1 MLAKSVVRSMT
12 DSCVTDIRARHKRN
26 IRLTW
31 ILLILGLVVACSV
44 AWTLRGVGIT
54 MANETVCGMEEH
66 QHSAACYADG
76 GQLICTLPEHIHT
89 VACTGI
95 DTANN
100 GPPVVEITTPTED
113 PTEPATEPE
122 RETVQLPNYLAD
134 ASASYEKN
142 VIYVKTALGER
153 SKDAVHEYLKGF
165 GFPSTADGKYVPNSE
180 KNPYILQVGDTVE
193 LCIYT
198 DNSNPSRWS
207 VSEPKEKVFSTPT
220 ETHTVLPDG
229 THKFERTYH
238 ASGAG
243 KGTIRLGDQDFY
255 VSVPDPTQDKK
266 DFHYDHADI
275 EITDGGY
282 YEIKR
287 TVTDPNGNQV
297 TTRQIFDSYIT
308 GVNHCYIYRAD
319 GSLIT
324 TYDLTG
330 EPGDKTTDYESH
342 GTPGEAQYELT
353 SKYKCMNNEEK
364 WLKCSEVDHAQF
376 DVQLLLKPRKRIV
389 TVTKDGKQISQ
400 KETDI
405 SDSTGKSDVTILSAV
420 FTMNHRSVVDA
431 NNKCPN
437 HSGLDFNLMANVSQI
452 ITVESASVELTASK
466 QLTNGSIGTNQFQFE
481 LLNQNGKLID
491 RQYCDTTGQ
500 VTFESQ
506 YFLKP
511 GTYTYTI
518 KESIPSEAVQ
528 IDGKP
533 YFGGIFYDSHTETV
547 TVTVT
552 ADAQGKLSASMKY
565 SGGSAPVFRNTA
577 VTEQYMPISVQKVWS
592 DSSTVDHKADAIGF
606 QIWRTESGQ
615 PDTLVSIDGKS
626 KFYLNDAS
634 DWKWSYTKLP
644 VQDAGHTYSYRVE
657 EVDIPDGYI
666 AGYTSG
672 QNGGTLEY
680 TITNTPKDAITLSI
694 QKQWLAPD
702 GTPMQGT
709 PTAQSV
715 SALLQ
720 RKCKEVEIPV
730 TIQVVS
736 PAGALLVQYKQ
747 PAYVGS
753 SFTFTL
759 GVTEGTAENVSVVS
773 AEKCSAAYA
782 NKVFTVQNIQVGALV
797 RVRCDNVMDSKKL
810 LLHHTFE
817 GTQEGWTCT
826 GDAKPGSAY
835 NTYYAA
841 TGSGY
846 HALKIYNRTKVW
858 NDASFPL
865 DSAVI
870 KPGQTYSF
878 SAYLNRSADY
888 TDSNS
893 TTHNLGADHTAPLH
907 LTLYYKDSAGKSQYQ
922 DINTVDATSSG
933 TWIHLRNASLTIPAD
948 CTDMRLRVNA
958 NGEEGTG
965 EEGTGEERK
974 GKFSDLYLD
983 EVIIAPA
990 GMDISVEQKTG
1001 RVLLNNPEFYS
1012 FTVTGK
1018 TIPTDVQQ
1026 NADNWHLDVWNKQI
1040 EITAEEG
1047 WIKTL
1052 SGAELEQVP
1061 NKIYQYFVEEDPMT
1075 GFTPSYSDMYVSSNT
1090 AQTPMIIKNQSIAY
1104 TLPATGGVGLVPFL
1118 GGGSLLIL
1126 ASGLYSYKLI
1136 RRKRRSSA

>member
-1 MLAKSVVRSMT
+1 MLAKSVVRNMT

-100 GPPVVEITTPTED
+100 EPPVVEITTPTED

-153 SKDAVHEYLKGF
+153 SKDKVHEYLADLVLPGEN
-165 GFPSTADGKYVPNSE
+165 DGKYILNSE
-180 KNPYILQVGDTVE
+180 ESPYILQVGDSVE
-193 LCIYT
+193 LCYYT
-198 DNSNPSRWS
+198 DDSNPSRWS
-207 VSEPKEKVFSTPT
+207 GSKPLDPNKAVFSTPSEIHT
-220 ETHTVLPDG
+220 ELSDG
-229 THKFERTYH
+229 THKFERTYTV
-238 ASGAG
+238 SGAG
-243 KGTIRLGDQDFY
+243 KGDIHFDEQTFY
-255 VSVPDPTQDKK
+255 VSVPDPNQELK

-275 EITDGGY
+275 EITDGGF

-287 TVTDPNGNQV
+287 TVTDQNGNQV

-308 GVNHCYIYRAD
+308 GVNHCYIYDAA
-319 GSLIT
+319 GTVIK
-324 TYDLTG
+324 TY
-330 EPGDKTTDYESH
+330 ESTDYESN
-342 GTPGEAQYELT
+342 GKPGETQYELT
-353 SKYKCMNNEEK
+353 SKYKCMGNDKK
-364 WLKCSEVDHAQF
+364 WVKPSEVDHAQF
-376 DVQLLLKPRKRIV
+376 DVQLLLKPRRQIV
-389 TVTKDGKQISQ
+389 TVTKNGVQISQ
-400 KETDI
+400 TETDI
-405 SDSTGKSDVTILSAV
+405 SDSTGESDVTILSAV
-420 FTMNHRSVVDA
+420 FDMSHRSVVDA
-431 NNKCPN
+431 NNKCPD
-437 HSGLDFNLMANVSQI
+437 HSGLDFNLMANVNQI
-452 ITVESASVELTASK
+452 IKVEPASVEPTARK
-466 QLTNGSIGTNQFQFE
+466 QLTNGSIGTNQFLFE
-481 LLNQNGKLID
+481 LLDKDGKLID

-500 VTFESQ
+500 VTFDAQ
-506 YFLKP
+506 YFVMP

-518 KESIPSEAVQ
+518 RENIPGEAVQ

-552 ADAQGKLSASMKY
+552 ADAQGNLSASMAY
-565 SGGSAPVFRNTA
+565 PGGSAPVFSNTA
-577 VTEQYMPISVQKVWS
+577 VTERYMPISVQKVWR
-592 DSSTVDHKADAIGF
+592 DSSTVSHTADAIGF
-606 QIWRTESGQ
+606 QIWRIESGQ
-615 PDTLVSIDGKS
+615 PDALVSIDGKR

-634 DWKWSYTKLP
+634 GWKWSYTRLP
-644 VQDAGHTYSYRVE
+644 VQYAGRTYSYRVE

-720 RKCKEVEIPV
+720 RQCKEVEIPV

-736 PAGALLVQYKQ
+736 PAGALLEQYKQ
-747 PAYVGS
+747 LAYVGS

-759 GVTEGTAENVSVVS
+759 GVTEGTAENFSVVS
-773 AEKCSAAYA
+773 ADKCSAAYA
-782 NKVFTVQNIQVGALV
+782 NGVFTVQDIQVGALV
-797 RVRCDNVMDSKKL
+797 RVRFDNVMDPSKL

-817 GTQEGWTCT
+817 GTYEGWTST
-826 GDAKPGSAY
+826 GAKLGDGY
-835 NTYYAA
+835 TTNYAA

-846 HALKIYNRTKVW
+846 HALKIYNRTEKWMAV
-858 NDASFPL
+858 AFPL
-865 DSAVI
+865 DSNVI

-878 SAYLNRSADY
+878 SAYVNRAAVY
-888 TDSNS
+888 TESDNK
-893 TTHNLGADHTAPLH
+893 TTHPLGADHTAPLN
-907 LTLYYKDSAGKSQYQ
+907 LTLYYEDSAGEPNYLNI
-922 DINTVDATSSG
+922 DTVDAVSSG
-933 TWIHLRNASLTIPAD
+933 SWIHLRNASLTIPAD
-948 CTDMRLRVNA
+948 CKVMRLHVDA
-958 NGEEGTG
+958 NGEEGTD
-965 EEGTGEERK
+965 
-974 GKFSDLYLD
+974 KFSDLFLD

-1018 TIPTDVQQ
+1018 TTPQDVQQ
-1026 NADNWHLDVWNKQI
+1026 NADNWHLDAWNKPI
-1040 EITAEEG
+1040 KITAEAG

-1052 SGAELEQVP
+1052 SGTELEQVP

>member
-153 SKDAVHEYLKGF
+153 SKDMVHEWLDLGLP
-165 GFPSTADGKYVPNSE
+165 GENDGKYFKNSKE
-180 KNPYILQVGDTVE
+180 SPYILQVGDTVE

-198 DNSNPSRWS
+198 DSSNTDTFWS
-207 VSEPKEKVFSTPT
+207 LPPGAMTAVSESYPPQADGSRKGVKEYKPNQTGDMEVHFGNQVF
-220 ETHTVLPDG
+220 
-229 THKFERTYH
+229 Y
-238 ASGAG
+238 
-243 KGTIRLGDQDFY
+243 IN
-255 VSVPDPTQDKK
+255 VPDPNQKLE

-275 EITDGGY
+275 EITDGGF

-287 TVTDPNGNQV
+287 TVTDQNGNQV
-297 TTRQIFDSYIT
+297 TTRQIFDSYIS
-308 GVNHCYIYRAD
+308 GVNHCYIYNAT
-319 GSLIT
+319 GSVIM
-324 TYDLTG
+324 TY
-330 EPGDKTTDYESH
+330 KSTDYEAH
-342 GTPGEAQYELT
+342 GTPGETQYELT
-353 SKYKCMNNEEK
+353 SKFRCMLASDK
-364 WLKCSEVDHAQF
+364 WVKRSEVDHAQF
-376 DVQLLLKPRKRIV
+376 DVQLLLKPRKQIE
-389 TVTKDGKQISQ
+389 TVTKNGVQISQ
-400 KETDI
+400 TETDI
-405 SDSTGKSDVTILSAV
+405 SDSTGEHDVTILSAV
-420 FTMNHRSVVDA
+420 FDMSHRSVVDA
-431 NNKCPN
+431 NNKCPD
-437 HSGLDFNLMANVSQI
+437 HSGLDFNLMANVNQI
-452 ITVESASVELTASK
+452 ITVEPASVKPTARK

-481 LLNQNGKLID
+481 LLDKDGKLID
-491 RQYCDTTGQ
+491 RQYCDTNGQ

-506 YFLKP
+506 YFLMP

-518 KESIPSEAVQ
+518 RESIPGEAVQ

-533 YFGGIFYDSHTETV
+533 YSRGIFYDSHTETV

-552 ADAQGKLSASMKY
+552 ADAQGNLSASMAY

-577 VTEQYMPISVQKVWS
+577 VTERYMPISVQKVWS
-592 DSSTVDHKADAIGF
+592 DSSTVNHKADAIGF
-606 QIWRTESGQ
+606 RIWRTESGQ
-615 PDTLVSIDGKS
+615 PDALVSIDGKS

-759 GVTEGTAENVSVVS
+759 GVREGTAENVSVDS
-773 AEKCSAAYA
+773 TENCSAAYA

-826 GDAKPGSAY
+826 GDAKLGSAY
-835 NTYYAA
+835 NTYYVA

-907 LTLYYKDSAGKSQYQ
+907 LTLYYKDSAGKSQYL

-990 GMDISVEQKTG
+990 GMDISVEQNTG

-1012 FTVTGK
+1012 FTMGVK

-1026 NADNWHLDVWNKQI
+1026 NADNWHLDVWNKRI
-1040 EITAEEG
+1040 EITAAEG

-1052 SGAELEQVP
+1052 SGTELEQVP
-1061 NKIYQYFVEEDPMT
+1061 NRIYQYFVEEDPMT

>member
-1 MLAKSVVRSMT
+1 MT

-100 GPPVVEITTPTED
+100 GPPVVEITTPTEA

-153 SKDAVHEYLKGF
+153 SKDAVHENLN
-165 GFPSTADGKYVPNSE
+165 DGKYIPNSE

-193 LCIYT
+193 LCIYVDSSNT
-198 DNSNPSRWS
+198 DGFWSSSSPDGVLVAGTATTTTLADGTKKIEKTYSTAKAGTSVIYFGNQPSFYIN
-207 VSEPKEKVFSTPT
+207 VPAPKEN
-220 ETHTVLPDG
+220 L
-229 THKFERTYH
+229 
-238 ASGAG
+238 
-243 KGTIRLGDQDFY
+243 
-255 VSVPDPTQDKK
+255 K

-275 EITDGGY
+275 EITDGGF

-287 TVTDPNGNQV
+287 TVTDQNGNQV

-308 GVNHCYIYRAD
+308 GVNHCYIYDAA
-319 GSLIT
+319 GSVIM
-324 TYDLTG
+324 TY
-330 EPGDKTTDYESH
+330 ESTDYESN
-342 GTPGEAQYELT
+342 GKPGETQYELT
-353 SKYKCMNNEEK
+353 SKYRCMEKEEK
-364 WLKCSEVDHAQF
+364 WVKPSEVDHAQF
-376 DVQLLLKPRKRIV
+376 DVQLLLKPRQQIV
-389 TVTKDGKQISQ
+389 TVTKNGVQVSQ
-400 KETDI
+400 TETDI
-405 SDSTGKSDVTILSAV
+405 SDSTGESDVTILSAV
-420 FTMNHRSVVDA
+420 FDMSHRSVVDA
-431 NNKCPN
+431 NNKCPD
-437 HSGLDFNLMANVSQI
+437 HSGLDFNLMANVNQI
-452 ITVESASVELTASK
+452 IKVEPASVEPTAHK

-481 LLNQNGKLID
+481 LLDKDGKLID

-500 VTFESQ
+500 VTFEAQ
-506 YFLKP
+506 YFLMP

-518 KESIPSEAVQ
+518 RENIPSGAVQ

-533 YFGGIFYDSHTETV
+533 YSRGIFYDSHTETV

-552 ADAQGKLSASMKY
+552 ADAQGNLSASMAY

-577 VTEQYMPISVQKVWS
+577 VTERYMPIGVQKVWS
-592 DSSTVDHKADAIGF
+592 DSSTVDHTADAIGF
-606 QIWRTESGQ
+606 RIWRTESGQ
-615 PDTLVSIDGKS
+615 PDALVSIDGKS

-634 DWKWSYTKLP
+634 GWKWSYTELP
-644 VQDAGHTYSYRVE
+644 VQYAGRTYSYRVE

-702 GTPMQGT
+702 GTPMQGA

-720 RKCKEVEIPV
+720 RQCKEVEIPV

-736 PAGALLVQYKQ
+736 PAGALLEQYKQ

-773 AEKCSAAYA
+773 ADKCSAAYA
-782 NKVFTVQNIQVGALV
+782 NGVFTVQDIQVGALV
-797 RVRCDNVMDSKKL
+797 RVRCDNVMDPSKL

-817 GTQEGWTCT
+817 GTYEGWTST
-826 GDAKPGSAY
+826 GDAKLGGG
-835 NTYYAA
+835 YATNYVA
-841 TGSGY
+841 TGPDY
-846 HALKIYNRTKVW
+846 HALKIYNRTMNWMCAAVT
-858 NDASFPL
+858 L
-865 DSAVI
+865 DPSVI

-878 SAYLNRSADY
+878 SAYLNRAAVY
-888 TDSNS
+888 TESDNS
-893 TTHNLGADHTAPLH
+893 TTHNLGADHTAPLN
-907 LTLYYKDSAGKSQYQ
+907 LTLYYEDSAGGSKYLGI
-922 DINTVDATSSG
+922 DTVGAAPSG
-933 TWIHLRNASLTIPAD
+933 SWIHLRSASLTIPAD
-948 CTDMRLRVNA
+948 CTVMKLQVDA
-958 NGEEGTG
+958 NREEDTD
-965 EEGTGEERK
+965 
-974 GKFSDLYLD
+974 KFSDLYLD

-990 GMDISVEQKTG
+990 GMDISVEQNTG

-1018 TIPTDVQQ
+1018 TIPADVQQ
-1026 NADNWHLDVWNKQI
+1026 NVDNWHLDAWNKRI
-1040 EITAEEG
+1040 EITAAEG

-1052 SGAELEQVP
+1052 SGTELDQVP
-1061 NKIYQYFVEEDPMT
+1061 NRIYQYFVQEDPMT

>member
-153 SKDAVHEYLKGF
+153 SKDTVHEYLDGL
-165 GFPSTADGKYVPNSE
+165 GLQGTNDGKYIPNSE
-180 KNPYILQVGDTVE
+180 KSPYILQVGDTVE
-193 LCIYT
+193 LCYYT
-198 DNSNPSRWS
+198 DDSDPHRWS
-207 VSEPKEKVFSTPT
+207 KSKPEGAVFSTPT
-220 ETHTVLPDG
+220 QTGTKLSDG
-229 THKFERTYH
+229 TYKFEITYH
-238 ASGAG
+238 AKGAG
-243 KGTIRLGDQDFY
+243 TGEIHLGSQTFY
-255 VSVPDPTQDKK
+255 VSVPNPDQKLD

-275 EITDGGY
+275 EITDGGF

-287 TVTDPNGNQV
+287 TVTDQNGNQV

-308 GVNHCYIYRAD
+308 GVNHCYIYDAA
-319 GSLIT
+319 GKVIK
-324 TYDLTG
+324 TY
-330 EPGDKTTDYESH
+330 KSTDYEAH
-342 GTPGEAQYELT
+342 GTPGETQYELT
-353 SKYKCMNNEEK
+353 SKFRCMLASDK
-364 WLKCSEVDHAQF
+364 WVKRSEVDHAQF
-376 DVQLLLKPRKRIV
+376 DVQLLLKPRKQIV
-389 TVTKDGKQISQ
+389 TVTKNGVQISQ
-400 KETDI
+400 TETDI
-405 SDSTGKSDVTILSAV
+405 SDSTGESDVTILSAV
-420 FTMNHRSVVDA
+420 FDMSHRSVVDA
-431 NNKCPN
+431 HNKCPD
-437 HSGLDFNLMANVSQI
+437 HSGLDFNLMANVNQI
-452 ITVESASVELTASK
+452 IKVEPASVEPTARK
-466 QLTNGSIGTNQFQFE
+466 QLTNGSIGTNQFMFE
-481 LLNQNGKLID
+481 LLDKDGKLID

-500 VTFESQ
+500 VTFDAQ
-506 YFLKP
+506 YFVMP

-518 KESIPSEAVQ
+518 RENIPGEAVQ

-552 ADAQGKLSASMKY
+552 ADAQGNLSASMAY
-565 SGGSAPVFRNTA
+565 PGGSAPVFRNTA
-577 VTEQYMPISVQKVWS
+577 VTEWYMPISVQKVWR
-592 DSSTVDHKADAIGF
+592 DSSTVSHTADAIGF
-606 QIWRTESGQ
+606 QIWRIESGQ
-615 PDTLVSIDGKS
+615 PDALVSIDGKR

-634 DWKWSYTKLP
+634 GWKWSYTRLP
-644 VQDAGHTYSYRVE
+644 VQYAGRTYSYRVE

-702 GTPMQGT
+702 GTPMQGA

-720 RKCKEVEIPV
+720 RQCKEVEIPV

-736 PAGALLVQYKQ
+736 PAGALLEQYKQ

-759 GVTEGTAENVSVVS
+759 GVTEGTAENFSVVS
-773 AEKCSAAYA
+773 ADKCSAAYA
-782 NKVFTVQNIQVGALV
+782 NGVFTVQDIQVGALV
-797 RVRCDNVMDSKKL
+797 RVRFDNVMDPTKL

-817 GTQEGWTCT
+817 GTDEGWTST
-826 GDAKPGSAY
+826 GYAKLGGGYAT
-835 NTYYAA
+835 NYAA
-841 TGSGY
+841 IGSDC
-846 HALKIYNRTKVW
+846 HALKIYNRTEKWMAV
-858 NDASFPL
+858 AFPL
-865 DSAVI
+865 DSNVI

-878 SAYLNRSADY
+878 SAYVNRAAVY
-888 TDSNS
+888 TESDNK
-893 TTHNLGADHTAPLH
+893 TTHPLGADHTAPLN
-907 LTLYYKDSAGKSQYQ
+907 LALYYEDSTGGPHYLNIA
-922 DINTVDATSSG
+922 TVGAVSSG
-933 TWIHLRNASLTIPAD
+933 SWIHLRNASLTIPAD
-948 CTDMRLRVNA
+948 CKVMRLHVDA
-958 NGEEGTG
+958 NGEEGTDN
-965 EEGTGEERK
+965 
-974 GKFSDLYLD
+974 KFSDLFLD

-990 GMDISVEQKTG
+990 GMDISVEQNTG
-1001 RVLLNNPEFYS
+1001 RVLLNNPEFYR
-1012 FTVTGK
+1012 FTVKEK
-1018 TIPTDVQQ
+1018 TIPADVQQ
-1026 NADNWHLDVWNKQI
+1026 NADNWHLDAWKKQI
-1040 EITAEEG
+1040 EITAAEG

-1052 SGAELEQVP
+1052 SGTELEQVP
-1061 NKIYQYFVEEDPMT
+1061 NRIYQYFVEEDPMT

>member
-153 SKDAVHEYLKGF
+153 SKDTVHEYLDGL
-165 GFPSTADGKYVPNSE
+165 GLQGTNDGKYIPNSE
-180 KNPYILQVGDTVE
+180 KSPYILQVGDTVE
-193 LCIYT
+193 LCYYT
-198 DNSNPSRWS
+198 DDSDPHRWS
-207 VSEPKEKVFSTPT
+207 KSKPEGAVFSTPT
-220 ETHTVLPDG
+220 QTGTKLSDG
-229 THKFERTYH
+229 TYKFEITYH
-238 ASGAG
+238 AKGAG
-243 KGTIRLGDQDFY
+243 TGEIHLGSQTFY
-255 VSVPDPTQDKK
+255 VSVPNPDQKLD

-275 EITDGGY
+275 EITDGGF

-287 TVTDPNGNQV
+287 TVTDQNGNQV

-308 GVNHCYIYRAD
+308 GVNHCYIYNAA
-319 GSLIT
+319 GKVIK
-324 TYDLTG
+324 TY
-330 EPGDKTTDYESH
+330 KSTDYEAH
-342 GTPGEAQYELT
+342 GTPGETQYELT
-353 SKYKCMNNEEK
+353 SKFRCMLASDK
-364 WLKCSEVDHAQF
+364 WVKRSEVDHAQF
-376 DVQLLLKPRKRIV
+376 DVQLLLKPRKQIV
-389 TVTKDGKQISQ
+389 TVTKNGVQISQ
-400 KETDI
+400 TETDI
-405 SDSTGKSDVTILSAV
+405 SDSTGESDVTILSAV
-420 FTMNHRSVVDA
+420 FDMSHRSVVDA
-431 NNKCPN
+431 HNKCPD
-437 HSGLDFNLMANVSQI
+437 HSGLDFNLMANVNQI
-452 ITVESASVELTASK
+452 IKVEPASVEPTARK
-466 QLTNGSIGTNQFQFE
+466 QLTNGSIGTNQFMFE
-481 LLNQNGKLID
+481 LLDKDGKLID

-500 VTFESQ
+500 VTFDAQ
-506 YFLKP
+506 YFVMP

-518 KESIPSEAVQ
+518 RENIPGEAVQ

-552 ADAQGKLSASMKY
+552 ADAQGNLSASMAY
-565 SGGSAPVFRNTA
+565 PGGSAPVFRNTA
-577 VTEQYMPISVQKVWS
+577 VTEWYMPISVQKVWR
-592 DSSTVDHKADAIGF
+592 DSSTVSHTADAIGF
-606 QIWRTESGQ
+606 QIWRIESGQ
-615 PDTLVSIDGKS
+615 PDALVSIDGKR

-634 DWKWSYTKLP
+634 GWKWSYTRLP
-644 VQDAGHTYSYRVE
+644 VQYAGRTYSYRVE

-702 GTPMQGT
+702 GTPMQGA

-720 RKCKEVEIPV
+720 RQCKEVEIPV

-736 PAGALLVQYKQ
+736 PAGALLEQYKQ

-759 GVTEGTAENVSVVS
+759 GVTEGTAENFSVVS
-773 AEKCSAAYA
+773 ADKCSAAYA
-782 NKVFTVQNIQVGALV
+782 NGVFTVQDIQVGALV
-797 RVRCDNVMDSKKL
+797 RVRFDNVMDPTKL

-817 GTQEGWTCT
+817 GTDEGWTST
-826 GDAKPGSAY
+826 GYAKLGGGYAT
-835 NTYYAA
+835 NYAA
-841 TGSGY
+841 IGSDC
-846 HALKIYNRTKVW
+846 HALKIYNRTEKWMAV
-858 NDASFPL
+858 AFPL
-865 DSAVI
+865 DSNVI

-878 SAYLNRSADY
+878 SAYVNRAAVY
-888 TDSNS
+888 TESDNK
-893 TTHNLGADHTAPLH
+893 TTHPLGADHTAPLN
-907 LTLYYKDSAGKSQYQ
+907 LALYYEDSTGGPHYLNIA
-922 DINTVDATSSG
+922 TVGAVSSG
-933 TWIHLRNASLTIPAD
+933 SWIHLRNASLTIPAD
-948 CTDMRLRVNA
+948 CKVMRLHVDA
-958 NGEEGTG
+958 NGEEGTDN
-965 EEGTGEERK
+965 
-974 GKFSDLYLD
+974 KFSDLFLD

-990 GMDISVEQKTG
+990 GMDISVEQNTG
-1001 RVLLNNPEFYS
+1001 RVLLNNPEFYR
-1012 FTVTGK
+1012 FTVKEK
-1018 TIPTDVQQ
+1018 TIPADVQQ
-1026 NADNWHLDVWNKQI
+1026 NADNWHLDAWKKQI
-1040 EITAEEG
+1040 EITAAEG

-1052 SGAELEQVP
+1052 SGTELEQVP
-1061 NKIYQYFVEEDPMT
+1061 NRIYQYFVEEDPMT

>member
-134 ASASYEKN
+134 TSASYEKN

-153 SKDAVHEYLKGF
+153 SKDAVHEYLDGL
-165 GFPSTADGKYVPNSE
+165 GLPGTNDGKYILNSE
-180 KNPYILQVGDTVE
+180 ESPYILQVGDTVE
-193 LCIYT
+193 LCYYT
-198 DNSNPSRWS
+198 DDSNPSRWS
-207 VSEPKEKVFSTPT
+207 ESVPKGEVFSTPT
-220 ETHTVLPDG
+220 EAHTVLSDG

-238 ASGAG
+238 ASGVG
-243 KGTIRLGDQDFY
+243 KGKIYLGSQTFY
-255 VSVPDPTQDKK
+255 VSVPDPDQELK

-275 EITDGGY
+275 EITDGGF

-287 TVTDPNGNQV
+287 TVTDQNGNQV
-297 TTRQIFDSYIT
+297 TTRQIFDSYIS
-308 GVNHCYIYRAD
+308 GVNHCYIYNAT
-319 GSLIT
+319 GSVIM
-324 TYDLTG
+324 TY
-330 EPGDKTTDYESH
+330 KSTDYEAH
-342 GTPGEAQYELT
+342 GTPGETQYELT
-353 SKYKCMNNEEK
+353 SKFRCMLASDK
-364 WLKCSEVDHAQF
+364 WVKRSEVDHAQF
-376 DVQLLLKPRKRIV
+376 DVQLLLKPRKQIV
-389 TVTKDGKQISQ
+389 TVTKNGVQISQ
-400 KETDI
+400 TETDI
-405 SDSTGKSDVTILSAV
+405 SDSTGESDVTILSAV
-420 FTMNHRSVVDA
+420 FDMSHRSVVDA
-431 NNKCPN
+431 NNKCPD
-437 HSGLDFNLMANVSQI
+437 HSGLDFNLMANVNQI
-452 ITVESASVELTASK
+452 ITVEPASVEPTARK
-466 QLTNGSIGTNQFQFE
+466 QLTNGSIGTNQFRFE
-481 LLNQNGKLID
+481 LLDKDGKLID

-506 YFLKP
+506 YFLMP

-518 KESIPSEAVQ
+518 RESIPSEAVQ

-533 YFGGIFYDSHTETV
+533 YSRGIFYDSHTETV

-552 ADAQGKLSASMKY
+552 ADAQGNLSASMAY
-565 SGGSAPVFRNTA
+565 SGGSAPVFHNTA
-577 VTEQYMPISVQKVWS
+577 VTERYMPISVQKVWS

-606 QIWRTESGQ
+606 RIWRTESGQ
-615 PDTLVSIDGKS
+615 PDALVSIDGKS

-634 DWKWSYTKLP
+634 GWKWSYTKLP
-644 VQDAGHTYSYRVE
+644 VQYAGHTYSYRVE

-672 QNGGTLEY
+672 QNDGTLEY
-680 TITNTPKDAITLSI
+680 TITNTPRDAFTLSI

-753 SFTFTL
+753 RFTFTL
-759 GVTEGTAENVSVVS
+759 GVAEGTAENVSVVS

-797 RVRCDNVMDSKKL
+797 RVRCDNVMDSSKL

-835 NTYYAA
+835 NTYYAT

-858 NDASFPL
+858 NDASCPL

-888 TDSNS
+888 TESDS

-907 LTLYYKDSAGKSQYQ
+907 LTLYYKDSAGESKYR

-933 TWIHLRNASLTIPAD
+933 TWIHLHNASLTIPAD
-948 CTDMRLRVNA
+948 CTGMRLRVNT
-958 NGEEGTG
+958 NGEEG
-965 EEGTGEERK
+965 K
-974 GKFSDLYLD
+974 DKFSDLYLD

-990 GMDISVEQKTG
+990 GMDISVEQNTG

-1018 TIPTDVQQ
+1018 TIPADVQQ
-1026 NADNWHLDVWNKQI
+1026 NADNWHLDAWKKQI
-1040 EITAEEG
+1040 EITAAEG

-1052 SGAELEQVP
+1052 SGTELEQVP
-1061 NKIYQYFVEEDPMT
+1061 NRIYQYFVEEDPMT

-1090 AQTPMIIKNQSIAY
+1090 AQTPIIIKNQSIAY

>member
-100 GPPVVEITTPTED
+100 GPPVVEITTPTEA

-134 ASASYEKN
+134 DSASYEKN

-153 SKDAVHEYLKGF
+153 SKDKVHEYLAGL
-165 GFPSTADGKYVPNSE
+165 GLPGEDGDQYIPNTE
-180 KNPYILQVGDTVE
+180 KSPYILQVGDTVE

-198 DNSNPSRWS
+198 DSSNTDTFWS
-207 VSEPKEKVFSTPT
+207 SPPGAMTAVSESYPPQADGSRKVVKEYKPNQIGDMQVHFG
-220 ETHTVLPDG
+220 EQ
-229 THKFERTYH
+229 KFY
-238 ASGAG
+238 
-243 KGTIRLGDQDFY
+243 IN
-255 VSVPDPTQDKK
+255 VPDPNQELK

-275 EITDGGY
+275 EITDGGF

-287 TVTDPNGNQV
+287 TVTDQNGNQV

-308 GVNHCYIYRAD
+308 GVNHCYIYDAA
-319 GSLIT
+319 GKVIK
-324 TYDLTG
+324 TY
-330 EPGDKTTDYESH
+330 ESTDYESN
-342 GTPGEAQYELT
+342 GKPGETQYELT
-353 SKYKCMNNEEK
+353 SKYRCVGNDKK
-364 WLKCSEVDHAQF
+364 HVKPSEVDHAQF
-376 DVQLLLKPRKRIV
+376 DVQLLLKPRRQIV
-389 TVTKDGKQISQ
+389 TVTKNGVQSSPT
-400 KETDI
+400 ETDI
-405 SDSTGKSDVTILSAV
+405 SDPTGESDVTIPSVV
-420 FTMNHRSVVDA
+420 FKMSHRSVVDA
-431 NNKCPN
+431 NNKCPD

-452 ITVESASVELTASK
+452 IKVEPASVEPTARK
-466 QLTNGSIGTNQFQFE
+466 QLANGSIGTNQFMFE
-481 LLNQNGKLID
+481 LLDKDGKLID

-500 VTFESQ
+500 VTFDAQ
-506 YFLKP
+506 YFLRP

-518 KESIPSEAVQ
+518 RENIPGEAVQ

-533 YFGGIFYDSHTETV
+533 YFGGIFYDSHTATV
-547 TVTVT
+547 TVKVT
-552 ADAQGKLSASMKY
+552 EDAQGNLSASMEY
-565 SGGSAPVFRNTA
+565 PGGSAPVFRNTA
-577 VTEQYMPISVQKVWS
+577 VTEWYMPISVQKVWR
-592 DSSTVDHKADAIGF
+592 DSRPVDHTADAIGF
-606 QIWRTESGQ
+606 QIWRIESGQ
-615 PDTLVSIDGKS
+615 PDALVSIDGKR

-634 DWKWSYTKLP
+634 GWKWSYTRLP
-644 VQDAGHTYSYRVE
+644 VQYAGRTYSYRVE

-702 GTPMQGT
+702 GTPMQGA

-720 RKCKEVEIPV
+720 RQCKEVEIPV

-736 PAGALLVQYKQ
+736 PAGALLEQYKQ

-753 SFTFTL
+753 SFTFKL
-759 GVTEGTAENVSVVS
+759 EVTEGTLENVSVS
-773 AEKCSAAYA
+773 ADKCSAAYA
-782 NKVFTVQNIQVGALV
+782 NGEFTVQDIQVGALV
-797 RVRCDNVMDSKKL
+797 RVRCDNVMDPTKL

-817 GTQEGWTCT
+817 GTDEGWTST
-826 GDAKPGSAY
+826 GYAKLGGGYAT
-835 NTYYAA
+835 NYAA
-841 TGSGY
+841 IGSDC
-846 HALKIYNRTKVW
+846 HALKIYNRTQVW
-858 NDASFPL
+858 ESAVFKL
-865 DSAVI
+865 DPNVI

-878 SAYLNRSADY
+878 SAYLNRAAVY
-888 TDSNS
+888 TESDNK
-893 TTHNLGADHTAPLH
+893 TTHPLGADHTAPLN
-907 LTLYYKDSAGKSQYQ
+907 LALYYEDSTGGPHYLNIA
-922 DINTVDATSSG
+922 TVGAVSSG
-933 TWIHLRNASLTIPAD
+933 SWIHLRKARLTIPAD
-948 CTDMRLRVNA
+948 CKVMRLHVDA
-958 NGEEGTG
+958 NGEEGTD
-965 EEGTGEERK
+965 
-974 GKFSDLYLD
+974 KFSDLFLD

-1001 RVLLNNPEFYS
+1001 RVLLNNPEFYR
-1012 FTVTGK
+1012 FTVKEK

-1026 NADNWHLDVWNKQI
+1026 NADNWHLDAWKKQI
-1040 EITAEEG
+1040 KITAAEG

-1052 SGAELEQVP
+1052 SGTELEQVS
-1061 NKIYQYFVEEDPMT
+1061 NRIYQYFVEEDPMT
-1075 GFTPSYSDMYVSSNT
+1075 GFTTSYSDMYVSSNT

>member
-1 MLAKSVVRSMT
+1 MT

-100 GPPVVEITTPTED
+100 GPPVVEITTPTEA

-122 RETVQLPNYLAD
+122 WETVQLPNYLAD

-153 SKDAVHEYLKGF
+153 SKDKVHEWLDLGLP
-165 GFPSTADGKYVPNSE
+165 GENDGKYILNSE
-180 KNPYILQVGDTVE
+180 ESPYILQVGDTVE
-193 LCIYT
+193 LCYYT
-198 DNSNPSRWS
+198 DDSNPSRWS
-207 VSEPKEKVFSTPT
+207 GSKPLDPNKAVFSTPT
-220 ETHTVLPDG
+220 ETHTELSDG
-229 THKFERTYH
+229 THKFERTYTV
-238 ASGAG
+238 SGAG
-243 KGTIRLGDQDFY
+243 KGEIHFGEQIFY
-255 VSVPDPTQDKK
+255 VSVPDPNQELK

-275 EITDGGY
+275 EITDGGF

-287 TVTDPNGNQV
+287 TVTDQNGNQV

-308 GVNHCYIYRAD
+308 GVNHCYIYNAA
-319 GSLIT
+319 GSVIM

-330 EPGDKTTDYESH
+330 EPNDKSTDYESH
-342 GTPGEAQYELT
+342 GTPGETQYELT
-353 SKYKCMNNEEK
+353 SKFKCRDKEEK
-364 WLKCSEVDHAQF
+364 WVKPSEVDQARF
-376 DVQLLLKPRKRIV
+376 DVQLLLKPRRQIV
-389 TVTKDGKQISQ
+389 TVTKNDVQISQ
-400 KETDI
+400 TETDI
-405 SDSTGKSDVTILSAV
+405 SDSTGESDVTILSAV
-420 FTMNHRSVVDA
+420 FDMSHRSVVDA
-431 NNKCPN
+431 NNKCPD

-452 ITVESASVELTASK
+452 IKVEPASVEPTASK
-466 QLTNGSIGTNQFQFE
+466 LLANGSIGTNQFMFE
-481 LLNQNGKLID
+481 LLDKDGKLID

-500 VTFESQ
+500 VTFDAQ
-506 YFLKP
+506 YFLMP

-518 KESIPSEAVQ
+518 RESIPSEAVQ

-552 ADAQGKLSASMKY
+552 ADDQGKLSASMAY

-577 VTEQYMPISVQKVWS
+577 VTEWYMPISVQKVWS
-592 DSSTVDHKADAIGF
+592 DSSTVDHRADAIGF
-606 QIWRTESGQ
+606 RIWRIESGQ
-615 PDTLVSIDGKS
+615 PDALVSIDGKR

-634 DWKWSYTKLP
+634 GWKWSYTRLP
-644 VQDAGHTYSYRVE
+644 VQYAGRTYSYRVE

-702 GTPMQGT
+702 GKPMQGA

-736 PAGALLVQYKQ
+736 PTGALLEQYKQ

-773 AEKCSAAYA
+773 ADKCSAAYA
-782 NKVFTVQNIQVGALV
+782 NGVFTVQDIQVGALV
-797 RVRCDNVMDSKKL
+797 RVRCDNVMDSSRL

-817 GTQEGWTCT
+817 GTYEGWTST
-826 GDAKPGSAY
+826 GDAKLGGGYAT
-835 NTYYAA
+835 NYAA
-841 TGSGY
+841 TGPDY
-846 HALKIYNRTKVW
+846 HALKIYNRTMNRMGAAVT
-858 NDASFPL
+858 L
-865 DSAVI
+865 DPNVI

-878 SAYLNRSADY
+878 SAYLNRAAVY
-888 TDSNS
+888 TGPDNDNDKA
-893 TTHNLGADHTAPLH
+893 HNLGADHTAPLN
-907 LTLYYKDSAGKSQYQ
+907 LTLYYED
-922 DINTVDATSSG
+922 SSG
-933 TWIHLRNASLTIPAD
+933 GSKYLGIDTVGAAPSGSWIHLRSASLTIPAD
-948 CTDMRLRVNA
+948 CTVMRLQVDA
-958 NGEEGTG
+958 NGEEGTD
-965 EEGTGEERK
+965 
-974 GKFSDLYLD
+974 KFSDLFLD

-990 GMDISVEQKTG
+990 GMDISVEQNTG

-1018 TIPTDVQQ
+1018 TIPADVQQ
-1026 NADNWHLDVWNKQI
+1026 NADNWHLDAWNKQI
-1040 EITAEEG
+1040 EITAAEG
-1047 WIKTL
+1047 WIKTF
-1052 SGAELEQVP
+1052 SGTELDQVP
-1061 NKIYQYFVEEDPMT
+1061 NRIYQYFVQEDPMT

-1104 TLPATGGVGLVPFL
+1104 TLPATGGVGWVPFL

>member
-153 SKDAVHEYLKGF
+153 SKDTVHEYLDGL
-165 GFPSTADGKYVPNSE
+165 GLQGTNDGKYIPNSE
-180 KNPYILQVGDTVE
+180 KSPYILQVGDTVE
-193 LCIYT
+193 LCYYT
-198 DNSNPSRWS
+198 DDSDPHRWS
-207 VSEPKEKVFSTPT
+207 KSKPEGAVFSTPT
-220 ETHTVLPDG
+220 QTGTKLSDG
-229 THKFERTYH
+229 TYKFEITYH
-238 ASGAG
+238 AKGAG
-243 KGTIRLGDQDFY
+243 TGEIHLGSQTFY
-255 VSVPDPTQDKK
+255 VSVPNPDQKLD

-275 EITDGGY
+275 EITDGGF

-287 TVTDPNGNQV
+287 TVTDQNGNQV

-308 GVNHCYIYRAD
+308 GVNHCYIYNAA
-319 GSLIT
+319 GKVIK
-324 TYDLTG
+324 TY
-330 EPGDKTTDYESH
+330 KSTDYEAH
-342 GTPGEAQYELT
+342 GTPGETQYELT
-353 SKYKCMNNEEK
+353 SKFRCMLASDK
-364 WLKCSEVDHAQF
+364 WVKRSEVDHAQF
-376 DVQLLLKPRKRIV
+376 DVQLLLKPRKQIV
-389 TVTKDGKQISQ
+389 TVTKNGVQISQ
-400 KETDI
+400 TETDI
-405 SDSTGKSDVTILSAV
+405 SDSTGESDVTILSAV
-420 FTMNHRSVVDA
+420 FDMSHRSVVDA
-431 NNKCPN
+431 HNKCPD
-437 HSGLDFNLMANVSQI
+437 HSGLDFNLMANVNQI
-452 ITVESASVELTASK
+452 IKVEPASVEPTARK
-466 QLTNGSIGTNQFQFE
+466 QLTNGSIGTNQFMFE
-481 LLNQNGKLID
+481 LLDKDGKLID

-500 VTFESQ
+500 VTFDAQ
-506 YFLKP
+506 YFVMP

-518 KESIPSEAVQ
+518 RENIPGEAVQ

-552 ADAQGKLSASMKY
+552 ADAQGNLSASMAY
-565 SGGSAPVFRNTA
+565 PGGSAPVFRNTA
-577 VTEQYMPISVQKVWS
+577 VTEWYMPISVQKVWR
-592 DSSTVDHKADAIGF
+592 DSSTVSHTADAIGF
-606 QIWRTESGQ
+606 QIWRIESGQ
-615 PDTLVSIDGKS
+615 PDALVSIDGKR

-634 DWKWSYTKLP
+634 GWKWSYTRLP
-644 VQDAGHTYSYRVE
+644 VQYAGRTYSYRVE

-702 GTPMQGT
+702 GTPMQGA

-720 RKCKEVEIPV
+720 RQCKEVEIPV

-736 PAGALLVQYKQ
+736 PAGALLEQYKQ

-759 GVTEGTAENVSVVS
+759 GVTEGTAENFSVVS
-773 AEKCSAAYA
+773 ADKCSAAYA
-782 NKVFTVQNIQVGALV
+782 NGVFTVQDIQVGALV
-797 RVRCDNVMDSKKL
+797 RVRFDNVMDPTKL

-817 GTQEGWTCT
+817 GTDEGWTST
-826 GDAKPGSAY
+826 GYAKLGGGYAT
-835 NTYYAA
+835 NYAA
-841 TGSGY
+841 IGSDC
-846 HALKIYNRTKVW
+846 HALKIYNRTEKWMAV
-858 NDASFPL
+858 AFPL
-865 DSAVI
+865 DSNVI

-878 SAYLNRSADY
+878 SAYVNRAAVY
-888 TDSNS
+888 TESDNK
-893 TTHNLGADHTAPLH
+893 TTHPLGADHTAPLN
-907 LTLYYKDSAGKSQYQ
+907 LTLYYEDSAGEPNYLNI
-922 DINTVDATSSG
+922 DTVDAVSSG
-933 TWIHLRNASLTIPAD
+933 SWIHLRKARLTIPAD
-948 CTDMRLRVNA
+948 CKVMRLHVDA

-965 EEGTGEERK
+965 
-974 GKFSDLYLD
+974 KFSDLFLD

-990 GMDISVEQKTG
+990 GMDISVEQNTG
-1001 RVLLNNPEFYS
+1001 RVLLNNPEFYR
-1012 FTVTGK
+1012 FTVKEK
-1018 TIPTDVQQ
+1018 TIPKDVQQ
-1026 NADNWHLDVWNKQI
+1026 NADNWHLDAWNKPI
-1040 EITAEEG
+1040 EITAAEG

-1052 SGAELEQVP
+1052 SGTELEQVP
-1061 NKIYQYFVEEDPMT
+1061 NRIYQYFVEEDPMT

>member
-1 MLAKSVVRSMT
+1 MLAKSVVRNMT

-122 RETVQLPNYLAD
+122 RETVKLPNYLAD

-153 SKDAVHEYLKGF
+153 SKDAVHEYLADLGLP
-165 GFPSTADGKYVPNSE
+165 GTNDGKYILNSAE
-180 KNPYILQVGDTVE
+180 SPYILQVGDTVE
-193 LCIYT
+193 LCYYT
-198 DNSNPSRWS
+198 DDSNLSRWS
-207 VSEPKEKVFSTPT
+207 KSDPKEAVFSTPT
-220 ETHTVLPDG
+220 QTGTKLSDG
-229 THKFERTYH
+229 TYKFEITYH
-238 ASGAG
+238 AKGAG
-243 KGTIRLGDQDFY
+243 TGEIHLGSQTFY
-255 VSVPDPTQDKK
+255 VSVPDPDQELK

-275 EITDGGY
+275 EITDGGF

-287 TVTDPNGNQV
+287 TVTDQNGNQV
-297 TTRQIFDSYIT
+297 TTRQIFDSYIS
-308 GVNHCYIYRAD
+308 GVNHCYIYNAT
-319 GSLIT
+319 GSVIM
-324 TYDLTG
+324 TY
-330 EPGDKTTDYESH
+330 KSTDYEAH
-342 GTPGEAQYELT
+342 GTPGETQYELT
-353 SKYKCMNNEEK
+353 SKFRCMLASDK
-364 WLKCSEVDHAQF
+364 WVKRSEVDHAQF
-376 DVQLLLKPRKRIV
+376 DVQLLLKPRKQIE
-389 TVTKDGKQISQ
+389 TVTKNGVQISQ
-400 KETDI
+400 TETDI
-405 SDSTGKSDVTILSAV
+405 SDSSGESDVTILSAE

-431 NNKCPN
+431 NNKCPD
-437 HSGLDFNLMANVSQI
+437 HSGLDFNLMANVNQI
-452 ITVESASVELTASK
+452 ITVEPASVKPTARK

-481 LLNQNGKLID
+481 LLDKDGKLID
-491 RQYCDTTGQ
+491 RQYCDTNGQ

-506 YFLKP
+506 YFLMP

-518 KESIPSEAVQ
+518 RESIPGEAVQ

-533 YFGGIFYDSHTETV
+533 YSRGIFYDSHTETV

-552 ADAQGKLSASMKY
+552 ADAQGNLSASMAY

-577 VTEQYMPISVQKVWS
+577 VTERYMPISVQKVWS

-606 QIWRTESGQ
+606 RIWRTESGQ
-615 PDTLVSIDGKS
+615 PDALVSIDGKS
-626 KFYLNDAS
+626 KFFLNDAS
-634 DWKWSYTKLP
+634 GWKWSYTTLP
-644 VQDAGHTYSYRVE
+644 VQYAGRTYSYRVE

-720 RKCKEVEIPV
+720 RQCKEVEIPV

-736 PAGALLVQYKQ
+736 PAGALLEQYKQ
-747 PAYVGS
+747 HAYVGS

-773 AEKCSAAYA
+773 ADKCSAAYA
-782 NKVFTVQNIQVGALV
+782 NGVFTVQDIQVGALV
-797 RVRCDNVMDSKKL
+797 RVRCDNVMDPTKL

-817 GTQEGWTCT
+817 GTYEGWEST
-826 GDAKPGSAY
+826 GAKLGGGYAT
-835 NTYYAA
+835 NYAA
-841 TGSGY
+841 IGSDC
-846 HALKIYNRTKVW
+846 HALKIYNRTEKWMAV
-858 NDASFPL
+858 AFPL
-865 DSAVI
+865 DSNVI

-878 SAYLNRSADY
+878 SAYVNRAAVY
-888 TDSNS
+888 TESDNK
-893 TTHNLGADHTAPLH
+893 TTHPLGADHTAPLN
-907 LTLYYKDSAGKSQYQ
+907 LTLYYEDSAGEPNYLNI
-922 DINTVDATSSG
+922 DTVDAVSSG
-933 TWIHLRNASLTIPAD
+933 SWIHLHNASLTIPAD
-948 CTDMRLRVNA
+948 CKVMRLHVDA
-958 NGEEGTG
+958 NGEEGTDN
-965 EEGTGEERK
+965 
-974 GKFSDLYLD
+974 KFSDLFLD

-990 GMDISVEQKTG
+990 GMDISVEQNTG

-1026 NADNWHLDVWNKQI
+1026 NADNWHLDAWKKQI

-1061 NKIYQYFVEEDPMT
+1061 NRIYQYFVEEDPMT

>member
-1 MLAKSVVRSMT
+1 MAKSVVRSMT
-12 DSCVTDIRARHKRN
+12 DSYVTDIRARHKRN

-66 QHSAACYADG
+66 QHSAACYADIADG

-113 PTEPATEPE
+113 PTELATEPE
-122 RETVQLPNYLAD
+122 RETVKLPNYLAD

-153 SKDAVHEYLKGF
+153 SKDAVHEYLAGF
-165 GFPSTADGKYVPNSE
+165 GFPKTDDGKYIPNSE
-180 KNPYILQVGDTVE
+180 NNPYILQVGDTVE
-193 LCIYT
+193 LCYYT
-198 DNSNPSRWS
+198 DVSDPSRWS
-207 VSEPKEKVFSTPT
+207 GSEPKGKVFSTPT
-220 ETHTVLPDG
+220 ETHTVLQDG
-229 THKFERTYH
+229 THKFERTYQ

-243 KGTIRLGDQDFY
+243 KGTIHLGDQTFY
-255 VSVPDPTQDKK
+255 VSVPDPNQELK

-287 TVTDPNGNQV
+287 TVTDQNGNQV
-297 TTRQIFDSYIT
+297 TTRQIFDSYIS
-308 GVNHCYIYRAD
+308 GVNHCYIYKAD
-319 GSLIT
+319 GTRIM
-324 TYDLTG
+324 TY
-330 EPGDKTTDYESH
+330 ESTDYESH
-342 GTPGEAQYELT
+342 GKPGETQYELT
-353 SKYKCMNNEEK
+353 SKYKCQYNKDK
-364 WLKCSEVDHAQF
+364 WVKCSEVDHAQF
-376 DVQLLLKPRKRIV
+376 DVQLLLKPSRQIV
-389 TVTKDGKQISQ
+389 TVTKNGVQISQ
-400 KETDI
+400 TETDI
-405 SDSTGKSDVTILSAV
+405 SDSTGESDVTILSAE

-437 HSGLDFNLMANVSQI
+437 HSGLDFNLMANVNQI
-452 ITVESASVELTASK
+452 ITVEPASVEPTARK
-466 QLTNGSIGTNQFQFE
+466 QLTNGSIGTNQFRFE
-481 LLNQNGKLID
+481 LLDKDGKLID
-491 RQYCDTTGQ
+491 RQYCDTNGQ

-506 YFLKP
+506 YFLMP

-518 KESIPSEAVQ
+518 RESIPGGAVQ

-533 YFGGIFYDSHTETV
+533 YSRGIFYDSHTETV

-552 ADAQGKLSASMKY
+552 ADAQGNLSASMAY
-565 SGGSAPVFRNTA
+565 ANGSAPVFHNTA
-577 VTEQYMPISVQKVWS
+577 VTERYMPISVQKVWS

-606 QIWRTESGQ
+606 RIWRTESGQ
-615 PDTLVSIDGKS
+615 PDALVSIDGKS

-634 DWKWSYTKLP
+634 GWKWSYTKLP
-644 VQDAGHTYSYRVE
+644 VQYAGRTYSYRVE

-720 RKCKEVEIPV
+720 RQCKEVEIPV

-736 PAGALLVQYKQ
+736 PAGALLEQYKQ

-759 GVTEGTAENVSVVS
+759 GVREGTAENVSVS
-773 AEKCSAAYA
+773 ADKCSAAYA
-782 NKVFTVQNIQVGALV
+782 NGVFTVQDIQVGARV
-797 RVRCDNVMDSKKL
+797 RVQCDNVMDSSKL

-817 GTQEGWTCT
+817 NTQEGWTCT
-826 GDAKPGSAY
+826 GAKPGGAY
-835 NTYYAA
+835 ATYYAA
-841 TGSGY
+841 TGSDY
-846 HALKIYNRTKVW
+846 HALKIYNRTKAW
-858 NDASFPL
+858 MGAFFTL
-865 DSAVI
+865 DSSVI

-888 TDSNS
+888 TESDN
-893 TTHNLGADHTAPLH
+893 TTKHDLGADHTAPLN
-907 LTLYYKDSAGKSQYQ
+907 LTLYYEDSAGVSNYLGI
-922 DINTVDATSSG
+922 DTVAAASSG
-933 TWIHLRNASLTIPAD
+933 TWIHLRSTGFTIPAD
-948 CTDMRLRVNA
+948 CTDMKLQVNT
-958 NGEEGTG
+958 NGEKGTDN
-965 EEGTGEERK
+965 
-974 GKFSDLYLD
+974 KFSDLYLD

-990 GMDISVEQKTG
+990 GMDISVEQNTG

-1018 TIPTDVQQ
+1018 TIPADVQQ
-1026 NADNWHLDVWNKQI
+1026 NADNWHLDAWNKQI
-1040 EITAEEG
+1040 EITAAEG

-1052 SGAELEQVP
+1052 SGAELDQVSSR
-1061 NKIYQYFVEEDPMT
+1061 IYQYFVQEDPMT

-1136 RRKRRSSA
+1136 RSKRRSSA

>member
-12 DSCVTDIRARHKRN
+12 DSYVTDIRARHKRN

-66 QHSAACYADG
+66 QHSAACYADIADG

-100 GPPVVEITTPTED
+100 EPPVVEITTPTEA

-142 VIYVKTALGER
+142 VIYVNTALGER
-153 SKDAVHEYLKGF
+153 SKDTVHEWLDLGLP
-165 GFPSTADGKYVPNSE
+165 GENDGKYFKNSKE
-180 KNPYILQVGDTVE
+180 SPYILQVGDTVE

-198 DNSNPSRWS
+198 DSSSTDTFWS
-207 VSEPKEKVFSTPT
+207 A
-220 ETHTVLPDG
+220 PDG
-229 THKFERTYH
+229 AMTLVNESYTIQADGSRKVVKEYKPNQTGDMQVHFGEQKFY
-238 ASGAG
+238 
-243 KGTIRLGDQDFY
+243 IN
-255 VSVPDPTQDKK
+255 VPDPKQELEA
-266 DFHYDHADI
+266 FHYDHADI
-275 EITDGGY
+275 EITDGGF

-287 TVTDPNGNQV
+287 TVTDQNGNQV

-308 GVNHCYIYRAD
+308 GVNHCYIYNAA
-319 GSLIT
+319 GSVIK
-324 TYDLTG
+324 TY
-330 EPGDKTTDYESH
+330 ESTDYESN
-342 GTPGEAQYELT
+342 GKPGETQYELT
-353 SKYKCMNNEEK
+353 SKYKCMGNDKK
-364 WLKCSEVDHAQF
+364 WVKPSEVDHAQF
-376 DVQLLLKPRKRIV
+376 DVQLLLKPRQQIV
-389 TVTKDGKQISQ
+389 TVTQNGVQVRQD
-400 KETDI
+400 ETDI
-405 SDSTGKSDVTILSAV
+405 SDPTGESDVTILSAV
-420 FTMNHRSVVDA
+420 FDMSRRSVVDA
-431 NNKCPN
+431 NNKCPD
-437 HSGLDFNLMANVSQI
+437 HSGLDFNLMANVNQI
-452 ITVESASVELTASK
+452 IKVEPASVEPTASK
-466 QLTNGSIGTNQFQFE
+466 LLTNGSIGINQFMFE
-481 LLNQNGKLID
+481 LLDKDGKLID

-500 VTFESQ
+500 VTFEAQ
-506 YFLKP
+506 YFLMP

-518 KESIPSEAVQ
+518 RESIPSGAVQ

-533 YFGGIFYDSHTETV
+533 YSRGIFYDSHTETV

-552 ADAQGKLSASMKY
+552 ADAQGNLSASMAY

-577 VTEQYMPISVQKVWS
+577 VTERYMPIGVQKVWS
-592 DSSTVDHKADAIGF
+592 DSSTVDHTADAIGF
-606 QIWRTESGQ
+606 RIWRIESGQ
-615 PDTLVSIDGKS
+615 PDALVSIDGKR

-634 DWKWSYTKLP
+634 GWKWSYTRLP
-644 VQDAGHTYSYRVE
+644 VQYAGRTYSYRVE

-666 AGYTSG
+666 AGYTFG

-702 GTPMQGT
+702 GTPMQGA

-720 RKCKEVEIPV
+720 RQCKEVEIPV

-736 PAGALLVQYKQ
+736 PAGALLEQYKQ

-759 GVTEGTAENVSVVS
+759 GVTEGTAENFSVVS
-773 AEKCSAAYA
+773 ADKCSAAYA
-782 NKVFTVQNIQVGALV
+782 NGVFTVQDIQVGALV
-797 RVRCDNVMDSKKL
+797 RVRFDNVMDPTKL

-817 GTQEGWTCT
+817 GTDEGWTST
-826 GDAKPGSAY
+826 GYAKLGGGYAT
-835 NTYYAA
+835 NYAA
-841 TGSGY
+841 IGSDC
-846 HALKIYNRTKVW
+846 HALKIYNRTQVW
-858 NDASFPL
+858 ESAVFKL
-865 DSAVI
+865 DPNVI

-878 SAYLNRSADY
+878 SAYLNRAAVY
-888 TDSNS
+888 TESNNT
-893 TTHNLGADHTAPLH
+893 TTHPLGADHTAPLN
-907 LTLYYKDSAGKSQYQ
+907 LTLYYEDSTGGPNYLNIA
-922 DINTVDATSSG
+922 TVGAVSSG
-933 TWIHLRNASLTIPAD
+933 SWIHLRNARLTIPAG
-948 CTDMRLRVNA
+948 CRVMTLQVDA
-958 NGEEGTG
+958 NGEEGTDN
-965 EEGTGEERK
+965 
-974 GKFSDLYLD
+974 KFSDLFLD

-990 GMDISVEQKTG
+990 GMDISVEQNTG

-1018 TIPTDVQQ
+1018 TIPADVQQ
-1026 NADNWHLDVWNKQI
+1026 NVDNWHLDAWNKRI
-1040 EITAEEG
+1040 EITAIEG

-1052 SGAELEQVP
+1052 SGTELDQVP
-1061 NKIYQYFVEEDPMT
+1061 NRIYQYFVEEDPMT
-1075 GFTPSYSDMYVSSNT
+1075 GFTPSYSGMYVSSNT

>member
-12 DSCVTDIRARHKRN
+12 DSYVTDIRARHKRN

-134 ASASYEKN
+134 TSASYEKN

-153 SKDAVHEYLKGF
+153 SKDAVHENLDGL
-165 GFPSTADGKYVPNSE
+165 GLPGTNDGKYILNSE
-180 KNPYILQVGDTVE
+180 ESPYILQVGDTVE
-193 LCIYT
+193 LCYYT
-198 DNSNPSRWS
+198 DDSNPSRWS
-207 VSEPKEKVFSTPT
+207 ESVPKGEVFSTPT
-220 ETHTVLPDG
+220 EAHTVLSDG

-238 ASGAG
+238 ASGVG
-243 KGTIRLGDQDFY
+243 KGKIYLGSQTFY
-255 VSVPDPTQDKK
+255 VSVPDPNQELD

-275 EITDGGY
+275 EITDGGF

-287 TVTDPNGNQV
+287 TVTDQNGNQV

-308 GVNHCYIYRAD
+308 GVNHCYIYDAA
-319 GSLIT
+319 GKVIM
-324 TYDLTG
+324 TY
-330 EPGDKTTDYESH
+330 KSTDYEAH
-342 GTPGEAQYELT
+342 GTPGETQYELT
-353 SKYKCMNNEEK
+353 SKFRCMLASDK
-364 WLKCSEVDHAQF
+364 WVKRSEVDHAQF
-376 DVQLLLKPRKRIV
+376 DVQLLLKPRKQIV
-389 TVTKDGKQISQ
+389 TVTKNGVQSSQ
-400 KETDI
+400 TETDI
-405 SDSTGKSDVTILSAV
+405 SDSTGESDVTILSAV
-420 FTMNHRSVVDA
+420 FDMSHRSVVDA
-431 NNKCPN
+431 HNKCPD
-437 HSGLDFNLMANVSQI
+437 HSGLDFNLMANVNQI
-452 ITVESASVELTASK
+452 ITVEPASVEPTARK

-481 LLNQNGKLID
+481 LLDKDGKLID

-500 VTFESQ
+500 VTFDAQ
-506 YFLKP
+506 YFLRS

-518 KESIPSEAVQ
+518 RENIPGEAVQ

-533 YFGGIFYDSHTETV
+533 YFGGIFYDSHTATV
-547 TVTVT
+547 TVEVT
-552 ADAQGKLSASMKY
+552 EDAQGNLSASMEY
-565 SGGSAPVFRNTA
+565 PGGSAPVFRNTA
-577 VTEQYMPISVQKVWS
+577 VTEWYMPISVQKVWS
-592 DSSTVDHKADAIGF
+592 DSRPVDHTADTIGF
-606 QIWRTESGQ
+606 RIWRIESGQ
-615 PDTLVSIDGKS
+615 PDALVSIDGKR

-634 DWKWSYTKLP
+634 GWKWSYTRLP
-644 VQDAGHTYSYRVE
+644 VQYAGRTYSYRVE

-666 AGYTSG
+666 AGYTFG

-702 GTPMQGT
+702 GKPMQGA

-720 RKCKEVEIPV
+720 RQCKEVEIPV

-736 PAGALLVQYKQ
+736 PAGALLEQYKQ

-759 GVTEGTAENVSVVS
+759 GVTEGTAENFSVVS
-773 AEKCSAAYA
+773 ADKCSAAYA
-782 NKVFTVQNIQVGALV
+782 NGVFTVQDIQVGALV
-797 RVRCDNVMDSKKL
+797 RVRFDNVMDPTKL

-817 GTQEGWTCT
+817 GTDEGWTST
-826 GDAKPGSAY
+826 GYAKLGGGYAT
-835 NTYYAA
+835 NYAA
-841 TGSGY
+841 IGSDC
-846 HALKIYNRTKVW
+846 HALKIYNRTQVW
-858 NDASFPL
+858 ESAVFKL
-865 DSAVI
+865 DPNVI

-878 SAYLNRSADY
+878 SAYLNRAAVY
-888 TDSNS
+888 TESDNK
-893 TTHNLGADHTAPLH
+893 TTHPLGADHTAPLN
-907 LTLYYKDSAGKSQYQ
+907 LALYYEDSTGGPHYLNIA
-922 DINTVDATSSG
+922 TVGAVSSG
-933 TWIHLRNASLTIPAD
+933 SWIHLRRASLTIPAD
-948 CTDMRLRVNA
+948 CKVMRLHVDA
-958 NGEEGTG
+958 NGEEGTD
-965 EEGTGEERK
+965 
-974 GKFSDLYLD
+974 KFSDLYLD

-990 GMDISVEQKTG
+990 GMDISVEQNTG
-1001 RVLLNNPEFYS
+1001 RVLLNNPEFS
-1012 FTVTGK
+1012 FTVTGN
-1018 TIPTDVQQ
+1018 TIPANVQQ
-1026 NADNWHLDVWNKQI
+1026 NADNWHLDAWNKRI
-1040 EITAEEG
+1040 EITAAEG

-1052 SGAELEQVP
+1052 SGTELGQVS

>member
-12 DSCVTDIRARHKRN
+12 DSYVTDIRARHKRN

-66 QHSAACYADG
+66 QHSAACYADIADG

-100 GPPVVEITTPTED
+100 EPPVVEITTPTEA

-142 VIYVKTALGER
+142 VIYVNTALGER
-153 SKDAVHEYLKGF
+153 SKDTVHEWLDLGLP
-165 GFPSTADGKYVPNSE
+165 GENDGKYFKNSKE
-180 KNPYILQVGDTVE
+180 SPYILQVGDTVE

-198 DNSNPSRWS
+198 DSSSTDTFWS
-207 VSEPKEKVFSTPT
+207 A
-220 ETHTVLPDG
+220 PDG
-229 THKFERTYH
+229 AMTLVNESYTIQADGSRKVVKEYKPNQTGDMQVHFGEQKFY
-238 ASGAG
+238 
-243 KGTIRLGDQDFY
+243 IN
-255 VSVPDPTQDKK
+255 VPDPKQELEA
-266 DFHYDHADI
+266 FHYDHADI
-275 EITDGGY
+275 EITDGGF

-287 TVTDPNGNQV
+287 TVTDQNGNQV

-308 GVNHCYIYRAD
+308 GVNHCYIYNAA
-319 GSLIT
+319 GSVIK
-324 TYDLTG
+324 TY
-330 EPGDKTTDYESH
+330 ESTDYESN
-342 GTPGEAQYELT
+342 GKPGETQYELT
-353 SKYKCMNNEEK
+353 SKYKCMGNDKK
-364 WLKCSEVDHAQF
+364 WVKPSEVDHAQF
-376 DVQLLLKPRKRIV
+376 DVQLLLKPRQQIV
-389 TVTKDGKQISQ
+389 TVTQNGVQVRQD
-400 KETDI
+400 ETDI
-405 SDSTGKSDVTILSAV
+405 SDPTGESDVTILSAV
-420 FTMNHRSVVDA
+420 FDMSRRSVVDA
-431 NNKCPN
+431 NNKCPD
-437 HSGLDFNLMANVSQI
+437 HSGLDFNLMANVNQI
-452 ITVESASVELTASK
+452 IKVEPASVEPTASK
-466 QLTNGSIGTNQFQFE
+466 LLTNGSIGTNQFMFE
-481 LLNQNGKLID
+481 LLDKDGKLID

-500 VTFESQ
+500 VTFEAQ
-506 YFLKP
+506 YFLRP

-518 KESIPSEAVQ
+518 RENIPGEAVQ

-547 TVTVT
+547 KVKVTE
-552 ADAQGKLSASMKY
+552 DAQGNLSASMEY
-565 SGGSAPVFRNTA
+565 PGGSAPVFRNTA
-577 VTEQYMPISVQKVWS
+577 VTEWYMPISVQKVWS
-592 DSSTVDHKADAIGF
+592 DSRPVDHTADTIGF
-606 QIWRTESGQ
+606 RIWRIESGQ
-615 PDTLVSIDGKS
+615 PDALVSIDGKR

-634 DWKWSYTKLP
+634 GWKWSYTRLP
-644 VQDAGHTYSYRVE
+644 VQYAGRTYSYRVE

-666 AGYTSG
+666 AGYTFG

-702 GTPMQGT
+702 GTPMQGA

-720 RKCKEVEIPV
+720 RQCKEVEIPV

-736 PAGALLVQYKQ
+736 PAGALLEQYKQ

-759 GVTEGTAENVSVVS
+759 GVTEGTAENFSVVS
-773 AEKCSAAYA
+773 ADKCSAAYA
-782 NKVFTVQNIQVGALV
+782 NGVFTVQDIQVGALV
-797 RVRCDNVMDSKKL
+797 RVRFDNVMDPTKL

-817 GTQEGWTCT
+817 GTDEGWTST
-826 GDAKPGSAY
+826 GYAKLGGGYAT
-835 NTYYAA
+835 NYAA
-841 TGSGY
+841 IGSDC
-846 HALKIYNRTKVW
+846 HALKIYNRTQVW
-858 NDASFPL
+858 ESAVFKL
-865 DSAVI
+865 DPNVI

-878 SAYLNRSADY
+878 SAYLNRAAVY
-888 TDSNS
+888 TESNNT
-893 TTHNLGADHTAPLH
+893 TTHPLGADHTAPLN
-907 LTLYYKDSAGKSQYQ
+907 LTLYYEDSTGGPHYLNIA
-922 DINTVDATSSG
+922 TVGAVSSG
-933 TWIHLRNASLTIPAD
+933 SWIHLRNARLTIPAG
-948 CTDMRLRVNA
+948 CRVMTLQVDA
-958 NGEEGTG
+958 NGEEGTDN
-965 EEGTGEERK
+965 
-974 GKFSDLYLD
+974 KFSDLFLD

-990 GMDISVEQKTG
+990 GMDISVEQNTG

-1018 TIPTDVQQ
+1018 TIPADVQQ
-1026 NADNWHLDVWNKQI
+1026 NVDNWHLDAWNKRI
-1040 EITAEEG
+1040 EITAIEG

-1052 SGAELEQVP
+1052 SGTELDQVP
-1061 NKIYQYFVEEDPMT
+1061 NRIYQYFVEEDPMT
-1075 GFTPSYSDMYVSSNT
+1075 GFTPSYSGMYVSSNT

>member
-1 MLAKSVVRSMT
+1 MT

-153 SKDAVHEYLKGF
+153 SKDAVHENLN
-165 GFPSTADGKYVPNSE
+165 DGKYIPNSE

-193 LCIYT
+193 LCIYVDSSNT
-198 DNSNPSRWS
+198 DGFWS
-207 VSEPKEKVFSTPT
+207 SSS
-220 ETHTVLPDG
+220 PDG
-229 THKFERTYH
+229 VLVAGTATTTTLADGTKKIEKTYST
-238 ASGAG
+238 AKAG
-243 KGTIRLGDQDFY
+243 TSVIYFGNQPSFY
-255 VSVPDPTQDKK
+255 INVPDPNQELK

-275 EITDGGY
+275 EITDGGF

-287 TVTDPNGNQV
+287 TVTDQNGNQV

-308 GVNHCYIYRAD
+308 GVNHCYIYNAA
-319 GSLIT
+319 GTCIV

-330 EPGDKTTDYESH
+330 EPNDKSTDYESH
-342 GTPGEAQYELT
+342 GTPGETQYELT
-353 SKYKCMNNEEK
+353 SKYKCQYNKKK
-364 WLKCSEVDHAQF
+364 WVKPSEVDHAQF
-376 DVQLLLKPRKRIV
+376 DVQLLLKPRQQIV
-389 TVTKDGKQISQ
+389 TVTRNGVQISQ
-400 KETDI
+400 TETDI
-405 SDSTGKSDVTILSAV
+405 SDSTGESDVTILSAV
-420 FTMNHRSVVDA
+420 FDMSHRSVVDA
-431 NNKCPN
+431 NNKCPD
-437 HSGLDFNLMANVSQI
+437 HSGLDFNLMANVNQI
-452 ITVESASVELTASK
+452 IKVEPASVEPTAHK

-481 LLNQNGKLID
+481 LLDKDGKLID

-500 VTFESQ
+500 VTFEAQ
-506 YFLKP
+506 YFLMP

-518 KESIPSEAVQ
+518 RENIPSGTVQ

-533 YFGGIFYDSHTETV
+533 YSRGIFYDSHTETV

-552 ADAQGKLSASMKY
+552 ADAQGNLSASMAY

-577 VTEQYMPISVQKVWS
+577 VTERYMPIGVQKVWS
-592 DSSTVDHKADAIGF
+592 DSSTVDHTADAIGF
-606 QIWRTESGQ
+606 RIWRTESGQ
-615 PDTLVSIDGKS
+615 PDALVSIDGKS

-634 DWKWSYTKLP
+634 GWKWSYTELP
-644 VQDAGHTYSYRVE
+644 VQYAGRTYSYRVE

-702 GTPMQGT
+702 GTPMQGA

-720 RKCKEVEIPV
+720 RQCKEVEIPV

-736 PAGALLVQYKQ
+736 PAGALLEQYKQ

-759 GVTEGTAENVSVVS
+759 GVTEGTVENVSVVS
-773 AEKCSAAYA
+773 ADKCSAAYA
-782 NKVFTVQNIQVGALV
+782 NGVFTVQDIQVGALV
-797 RVRCDNVMDSKKL
+797 RVRCDNVMDPSKL

-817 GTQEGWTCT
+817 GTYEGWTST
-826 GDAKPGSAY
+826 GDAKLGGG
-835 NTYYAA
+835 YATNYVA
-841 TGSGY
+841 TGPDY
-846 HALKIYNRTKVW
+846 HALKIYNRTMNWMCAAVT
-858 NDASFPL
+858 L
-865 DSAVI
+865 DPSVI

-878 SAYLNRSADY
+878 SAYLNRAAVY
-888 TDSNS
+888 TESDNS
-893 TTHNLGADHTAPLH
+893 TTHNLGADHTAPLN
-907 LTLYYKDSAGKSQYQ
+907 LTLYYEDSAGGSKYLGI
-922 DINTVDATSSG
+922 DTVGAAPSG
-933 TWIHLRNASLTIPAD
+933 SWIHLRSASLTIPAD
-948 CTDMRLRVNA
+948 CTVMKLQVDA
-958 NGEEGTG
+958 NREEDTD
-965 EEGTGEERK
+965 
-974 GKFSDLYLD
+974 KFSDLYLD

-990 GMDISVEQKTG
+990 GMDISVEQNTG

-1018 TIPTDVQQ
+1018 TIPADVQQ
-1026 NADNWHLDVWNKQI
+1026 NVDNWHLDAWNKRI
-1040 EITAEEG
+1040 EITAAEG

-1052 SGAELEQVP
+1052 SGTELDQVP
-1061 NKIYQYFVEEDPMT
+1061 NRIYQYFVQEDPMT

>member
-66 QHSAACYADG
+66 QHSAACYADIADG

-134 ASASYEKN
+134 TSASYEKN

-153 SKDAVHEYLKGF
+153 SKDAVHEYLDVLGLP
-165 GFPSTADGKYVPNSE
+165 GTNDGKYILNSE
-180 KNPYILQVGDTVE
+180 ESPYILQVGDTVE

-198 DNSNPSRWS
+198 DSSSTNTFWS
-207 VSEPKEKVFSTPT
+207 EPDGAMDIVSESYPPQADGSRKVVKEYKPKQTGAMKVHFGDQVFYINVPVPKEN
-220 ETHTVLPDG
+220 L
-229 THKFERTYH
+229 
-238 ASGAG
+238 
-243 KGTIRLGDQDFY
+243 
-255 VSVPDPTQDKK
+255 K

-287 TVTDPNGNQV
+287 TVTDRNGNQV
-297 TTRQIFDSYIT
+297 TTHQIFDSYIS
-308 GVNHCYIYRAD
+308 GVNHCYIYDAA
-319 GSLIT
+319 GSRIR
-324 TYDLTG
+324 TY
-330 EPGDKTTDYESH
+330 ESTDYESN
-342 GTPGEAQYELT
+342 GKPGETQYELT
-353 SKYKCMNNEEK
+353 SKYKCRYNEEK
-364 WLKCSEVDHAQF
+364 WVKCSEVDHAQF
-376 DVQLLLKPRKRIV
+376 DVQLLLKPRKQIV

-400 KETDI
+400 TETDI
-405 SDSTGKSDVTILSAV
+405 SDSSGESDVTILSAE

-431 NNKCPN
+431 NNKCPD
-437 HSGLDFNLMANVSQI
+437 HSGLDFNLMANVNHI
-452 ITVESASVELTASK
+452 ITVEPASVEPAASK
-466 QLTNGSIGTNQFQFE
+466 QLTNGSIGTNQFRFE
-481 LLNQNGKLID
+481 LLDKDGKLID
-491 RQYCDTTGQ
+491 RQYCDTNGK

-506 YFLKP
+506 YFLMP

-518 KESIPSEAVQ
+518 RESIPGEAVQ

-533 YFGGIFYDSHTETV
+533 YSGGIFYDSHTETV

-552 ADAQGKLSASMKY
+552 ANAQGNLSASMAY
-565 SGGSAPVFRNTA
+565 ANGSAPVFRNTA
-577 VTEQYMPISVQKVWS
+577 VTERYMPISVQKVWS
-592 DSSTVDHKADAIGF
+592 DSSTVDHTADAIGF
-606 QIWRTESGQ
+606 RIWRTESGQ
-615 PDTLVSIDGKS
+615 PDALVSIDGKS

-634 DWKWSYTKLP
+634 GWKWSYTKLP
-644 VQDAGHTYSYRVE
+644 VQYAGRTYSYRVE

-702 GTPMQGT
+702 GTPMKGT

-736 PAGALLVQYKQ
+736 PAGALLEQYKQ
-747 PAYVGS
+747 HAYVGS

-782 NKVFTVQNIQVGALV
+782 NGVFTVQDIQVGARV
-797 RVRCDNVMDSKKL
+797 QVRCDNVMDSSKL

-817 GTQEGWTCT
+817 GTQEDWTCM
-826 GDAKPGSAY
+826 GDAKLGSAY
-835 NTYYAA
+835 ATYYAA

-846 HALKIYNRTKVW
+846 HALKIYNRTEVW
-858 NDASFPL
+858 MCPSFPL

-878 SAYLNRSADY
+878 SAYLNRSAVY
-888 TDSNS
+888 TESNS
-893 TTHNLGADHTAPLH
+893 TTHDLGADHTVPLH
-907 LTLYYKDSAGKSQYQ
+907 LTLRYYKDKDSAGEPKYL
-922 DINTVDATSSG
+922 DIDKVDATSSG
-933 TWIHLRNASLTIPAD
+933 TWIHLRNASFTIPAD
-948 CTDMRLRVNA
+948 CQVMKLQVDT
-958 NGEEGTG
+958 NGE
-965 EEGTGEERK
+965 K
-974 GKFSDLYLD
+974 GVNNKFSDLYLD

-990 GMDISVEQKTG
+990 GMDISVEQNTG

-1012 FTVTGK
+1012 FNVTGK

-1026 NADNWHLDVWNKQI
+1026 NADNWHLDAWNKRI
-1040 EITAEEG
+1040 EITAAEG

-1052 SGAELEQVP
+1052 SGAELEQVS
-1061 NKIYQYFVEEDPMT
+1061 NRIYQYFVEEDPMT

>member
-1 MLAKSVVRSMT
+1 MAKSVVRSMT

-100 GPPVVEITTPTED
+100 GPPVVEITTSTEA

-153 SKDAVHEYLKGF
+153 SKDAVHEYLAGF
-165 GFPSTADGKYVPNSE
+165 GFPSTDDGKYVPNSE
-180 KNPYILQVGDTVE
+180 NNPYILQVGDTVE
-193 LCIYT
+193 LCYYT
-198 DNSNPSRWS
+198 DDSDPSRWS
-207 VSEPKEKVFSTPT
+207 VSTPKGKVFSTPT
-220 ETHTVLPDG
+220 ETRTKLPDG
-229 THKFERTYH
+229 TYKFERTYQ

-255 VSVPDPTQDKK
+255 VSVPDPNQELK

-287 TVTDPNGNQV
+287 TVTDQNGNQV

-308 GVNHCYIYRAD
+308 GVNHCYIYNAAGTR
-319 GSLIT
+319 IM
-324 TYDLTG
+324 TY
-330 EPGDKTTDYESH
+330 ESTDYESH
-342 GTPGEAQYELT
+342 GKPGETQYELT
-353 SKYKCMNNEEK
+353 SKYMCMNNEEK
-364 WLKCSEVDHAQF
+364 WVMRSKVDHPQF
-376 DVQLLLKPRKRIV
+376 DVQLLLKPRKQIV
-389 TVTKDGKQISQ
+389 TVTKDGVQSSQ
-400 KETDI
+400 TETDI
-405 SDSTGKSDVTILSAV
+405 SDSSGESDVTILSAE

-437 HSGLDFNLMANVSQI
+437 HSGLDFNLMANVNQI
-452 ITVESASVELTASK
+452 ITVEPASVEPTAHK

-481 LLNQNGKLID
+481 LLDKDGKLID

-506 YFLKP
+506 YFLMP

-518 KESIPSEAVQ
+518 RESIPSGAVQ

-533 YFGGIFYDSHTETV
+533 YSGGVFYDSHTETV
-547 TVTVT
+547 TVKVT
-552 ADAQGKLSASMKY
+552 ADDKGNLSASMEY
-565 SGGSAPVFRNTA
+565 SNGSAPVFRNTA
-577 VTEQYMPISVQKVWS
+577 VTERYMPISVQKVWR
-592 DSSTVDHKADAIGF
+592 DSRPVNHTADAIGF
-606 QIWRTESGQ
+606 RIWRTESGQ
-615 PDTLVSIDGKS
+615 PDALVSIDGKS
-626 KFYLNDAS
+626 KFYLNDTS
-634 DWKWSYTKLP
+634 GWKWSYTRLP
-644 VQDAGHTYSYRVE
+644 VQYAGRTYSYRVE

-702 GTPMQGT
+702 GTPMKGA

-720 RKCKEVEIPV
+720 RQCKEVEIPV

-736 PAGALLVQYKQ
+736 PAGALLEQYKQ

-759 GVTEGTAENVSVVS
+759 GVTEGTAENFSVVS

-782 NKVFTVQNIQVGALV
+782 NGVFTVQDIQVGALV
-797 RVRCDNVMDSKKL
+797 RVRCDNVMDPSRL

-817 GTQEGWTCT
+817 GTYEGWTSM
-826 GDAKPGSAY
+826 GDAKLGGGYAT
-835 NTYYAA
+835 NYAA
-841 TGSGY
+841 IGSDC
-846 HALKIYNRTKVW
+846 HALKIYNRTMNWMGATV
-858 NDASFPL
+858 SL
-865 DSAVI
+865 DSNVI

-878 SAYLNRSADY
+878 SAYLNRAAVY
-888 TDSNS
+888 TESDNS
-893 TTHNLGADHTAPLH
+893 TTHNLGADHTAPLN
-907 LTLYYKDSAGKSQYQ
+907 LTLYYEDSAGGSNYLN
-922 DINTVDATSSG
+922 IATVGAAPSG
-933 TWIHLRNASLTIPAD
+933 SWIHLHNASLTIPAG
-948 CTDMRLRVNA
+948 CTNMKLQVET
-958 NGEEGTG
+958 NGEKGTDN
-965 EEGTGEERK
+965 
-974 GKFSDLYLD
+974 KFSDLFLD

-990 GMDISVEQKTG
+990 GMDISVEQNTG

-1026 NADNWHLDVWNKQI
+1026 NVDNWHLDAWKKRI
-1040 EITAEEG
+1040 EITAAEG

-1052 SGAELEQVP
+1052 SGTELDQVP
-1061 NKIYQYFVEEDPMT
+1061 NRIYQYFVQEDPMT
-1075 GFTPSYSDMYVSSNT
+1075 GFTPSYSEMYVPSNT

>member
-1 MLAKSVVRSMT
+1 MLAKSVVRNMT

-100 GPPVVEITTPTED
+100 GSPVVEITTPTEA

-134 ASASYEKN
+134 DSASYEKN

-153 SKDAVHEYLKGF
+153 SKDKVHEYLAGL
-165 GFPSTADGKYVPNSE
+165 GLPGEDGDQYIPNTE
-180 KNPYILQVGDTVE
+180 KSPYILQVGDTVE

-198 DNSNPSRWS
+198 DSSNTDTFWS
-207 VSEPKEKVFSTPT
+207 SPPGAMTAVSESYPPQADGSRKVVKEYKPNQIGDMQVHFG
-220 ETHTVLPDG
+220 EQ
-229 THKFERTYH
+229 KFY
-238 ASGAG
+238 
-243 KGTIRLGDQDFY
+243 IN
-255 VSVPDPTQDKK
+255 VPDPNQELK

-275 EITDGGY
+275 EITDGGF

-287 TVTDPNGNQV
+287 TVTDQNGNQV
-297 TTRQIFDSYIT
+297 TTRQIFDSYIS
-308 GVNHCYIYRAD
+308 GVNHCYIYNAA
-319 GSLIT
+319 GSVIM
-324 TYDLTG
+324 TY
-330 EPGDKTTDYESH
+330 KSTDYEAH
-342 GTPGEAQYELT
+342 GTPGETQYELT
-353 SKYKCMNNEEK
+353 SKFRCMLASDK
-364 WLKCSEVDHAQF
+364 WVKRSEVDHAQF
-376 DVQLLLKPRKRIV
+376 DVQLLLKPRKQIV
-389 TVTKDGKQISQ
+389 TVTKNGVQISQ
-400 KETDI
+400 TETGI
-405 SDSTGKSDVTILSAV
+405 SDSTGESDVTIPSVV
-420 FTMNHRSVVDA
+420 FKMSHRSVVDA
-431 NNKCPN
+431 NNKCPD
-437 HSGLDFNLMANVSQI
+437 HSGLDFNLMANVNQI
-452 ITVESASVELTASK
+452 ITVEPASVKPTARK

-481 LLNQNGKLID
+481 LLDKDGKLID
-491 RQYCDTTGQ
+491 RQYCDTNGQ

-506 YFLKP
+506 YFLMP

-518 KESIPSEAVQ
+518 RESIPGEAVQ

-533 YFGGIFYDSHTETV
+533 YSRGIFYDSHTETV

-552 ADAQGKLSASMKY
+552 ADAQGNLSASMAY

-577 VTEQYMPISVQKVWS
+577 VTERYMPISVQKVWS
-592 DSSTVDHKADAIGF
+592 DSSTVNHKADAIGF
-606 QIWRTESGQ
+606 RIWRTESGQ
-615 PDTLVSIDGKS
+615 PDALVSIDGKS
-626 KFYLNDAS
+626 KFFLNDAS
-634 DWKWSYTKLP
+634 GWKWSYTTLP
-644 VQDAGHTYSYRVE
+644 VQYAGRTYSYRVE

-720 RKCKEVEIPV
+720 RQCKEVEIPV

-736 PAGALLVQYKQ
+736 PAGALLEQYKQ
-747 PAYVGS
+747 HAYVGS

-773 AEKCSAAYA
+773 ADKCSAAYA
-782 NKVFTVQNIQVGALV
+782 NGVFTVQDIQVGALV
-797 RVRCDNVMDSKKL
+797 RVRCDNVMDPTKL

-817 GTQEGWTCT
+817 GTYEGWEST
-826 GDAKPGSAY
+826 GAKLGGGYAT
-835 NTYYAA
+835 NYAA
-841 TGSGY
+841 IGSDC
-846 HALKIYNRTKVW
+846 HALKIYNRTEKWMAV
-858 NDASFPL
+858 AFPL
-865 DSAVI
+865 DSNVI

-878 SAYLNRSADY
+878 SAYVNRAAVY
-888 TDSNS
+888 TESDNK
-893 TTHNLGADHTAPLH
+893 TTHPLGADHTAPLN
-907 LTLYYKDSAGKSQYQ
+907 LTLYYEDSAGEPNYLNI
-922 DINTVDATSSG
+922 DTVDAVSSG
-933 TWIHLRNASLTIPAD
+933 SWIHLRKARLTIPAD
-948 CTDMRLRVNA
+948 CKVMRLHVDA
-958 NGEEGTG
+958 NGEEGTD
-965 EEGTGEERK
+965 
-974 GKFSDLYLD
+974 KFSDLFLD

-990 GMDISVEQKTG
+990 GMDISVEQNTG

-1018 TIPTDVQQ
+1018 TIPEDVQQ
-1026 NADNWHLDVWNKQI
+1026 NADNWHLDAWNKRI

-1052 SGAELEQVP
+1052 SGTELEQVP
-1061 NKIYQYFVEEDPMT
+1061 NRIYQYFVEEDPMT

>member
-1 MLAKSVVRSMT
+1 MLAKSVVRNMT
-12 DSCVTDIRARHKRN
+12 DSYVTDIRARHKRN

-76 GQLICTLPEHIHT
+76 GQLICTLPEHTHT

-134 ASASYEKN
+134 DSASYEKN

-153 SKDAVHEYLKGF
+153 SKDKVHEYLAGL
-165 GFPSTADGKYVPNSE
+165 GLPGEDGDQYIPNTE
-180 KNPYILQVGDTVE
+180 KSPYILQVGDTVE

-198 DNSNPSRWS
+198 DSSNTDTFWS
-207 VSEPKEKVFSTPT
+207 SPPGAMTAVSESYPPQADGSRKVVKEYKPNQIGDMQVHFVDQVF
-220 ETHTVLPDG
+220 
-229 THKFERTYH
+229 Y
-238 ASGAG
+238 
-243 KGTIRLGDQDFY
+243 IN
-255 VSVPDPTQDKK
+255 VPNPNQELK

-275 EITDGGY
+275 EITDGGF

-287 TVTDPNGNQV
+287 TVTDQNGNQV
-297 TTRQIFDSYIT
+297 TTRQIFDSYIS
-308 GVNHCYIYRAD
+308 GVNHCYIYNAA
-319 GSLIT
+319 GSVIM
-324 TYDLTG
+324 TY
-330 EPGDKTTDYESH
+330 KSTDYEAH
-342 GTPGEAQYELT
+342 GTPGETQYELT
-353 SKYKCMNNEEK
+353 SKFRCMLASDK
-364 WLKCSEVDHAQF
+364 WVKRSEVDHVQF
-376 DVQLLLKPRKRIV
+376 DVQLLLKPRKQIV
-389 TVTKDGKQISQ
+389 TVTKNGVQISQ
-400 KETDI
+400 TETGI
-405 SDSTGKSDVTILSAV
+405 SDSTGESDVTIPSVV
-420 FTMNHRSVVDA
+420 FKMSHRSVVDA
-431 NNKCPN
+431 NNKCPD

-452 ITVESASVELTASK
+452 IKVEPASVEPTARK
-466 QLTNGSIGTNQFQFE
+466 QLANGSIGTNQFMFE
-481 LLNQNGKLID
+481 LLDKDGKLID

-500 VTFESQ
+500 VTFDAQ
-506 YFLKP
+506 YFLRP

-518 KESIPSEAVQ
+518 RENIPGEAVQ

-533 YFGGIFYDSHTETV
+533 YFGGIFYDSHTATV
-547 TVTVT
+547 TVKVT
-552 ADAQGKLSASMKY
+552 EDAQGNLSASMEY
-565 SGGSAPVFRNTA
+565 PGGSAPVFRNTA
-577 VTEQYMPISVQKVWS
+577 VTERYMPISVQKVWS
-592 DSSTVDHKADAIGF
+592 DSSTVNHTADAIGF
-606 QIWRTESGQ
+606 RIWRIESGQ
-615 PDTLVSIDGKS
+615 PDALVSIDGKS

-634 DWKWSYTKLP
+634 GWKWSYTKLP
-644 VQDAGHTYSYRVE
+644 VQYAGRTYSYRVE

-694 QKQWLAPD
+694 RKQWLAPD

-720 RKCKEVEIPV
+720 RQCKEVEIPV

-736 PAGALLVQYKQ
+736 PAGALLEQYKQ
-747 PAYVGS
+747 HAYVGS

-759 GVTEGTAENVSVVS
+759 GVREGTAENVSVVS

-782 NKVFTVQNIQVGALV
+782 NGVFTVQDIQVGALV
-797 RVRCDNVMDSKKL
+797 RVRCDNVMDSSKL

-817 GTQEGWTCT
+817 GTYEGWEST
-826 GDAKPGSAY
+826 GAKLGGGYAT
-835 NTYYAA
+835 NYAA
-841 TGSGY
+841 IGSDC
-846 HALKIYNRTKVW
+846 HALKIYNRTAVW
-858 NDASFPL
+858 MCPSFKL
-865 DSAVI
+865 DSSVI

-878 SAYLNRSADY
+878 SAYLNRSADF
-888 TDSNS
+888 TESNS
-893 TTHNLGADHTAPLH
+893 TTHNLGADHTAPLN
-907 LTLYYKDSAGKSQYQ
+907 LTLYYKDSAGDPHYQ
-922 DINTVDATSSG
+922 DIDKVDATSSG
-933 TWIHLRNASLTIPAD
+933 TWIHLRNASFTIPAD
-948 CTDMRLRVNA
+948 CQVMKLQVDT
-958 NGEEGTG
+958 NGE
-965 EEGTGEERK
+965 K
-974 GKFSDLYLD
+974 GVNNKFSDLYLD

-990 GMDISVEQKTG
+990 GMDISVEQNTG

-1012 FTVTGK
+1012 FNVTGK

-1026 NADNWHLDVWNKQI
+1026 NADNWHLDAWNKRI
-1040 EITAEEG
+1040 EITAAEG

-1061 NKIYQYFVEEDPMT
+1061 NKIYQYFVQEDPMT

>member
-1 MLAKSVVRSMT
+1 MLAKSVVRNMT

-100 GPPVVEITTPTED
+100 GSPVVEITTPTEA

-134 ASASYEKN
+134 DSASYEKN

-153 SKDAVHEYLKGF
+153 SKDMVHEWLDLGLP
-165 GFPSTADGKYVPNSE
+165 GENDGKYFKNSKE
-180 KNPYILQVGDTVE
+180 SPYILQVGDTVE

-198 DNSNPSRWS
+198 DSSNTDTFWS
-207 VSEPKEKVFSTPT
+207 SPPGAMTAVSESYPPQADGSRKVVKEYKPNQIGDMQVHFVDQVF
-220 ETHTVLPDG
+220 
-229 THKFERTYH
+229 Y
-238 ASGAG
+238 
-243 KGTIRLGDQDFY
+243 IN
-255 VSVPDPTQDKK
+255 VPNPTQDKK

-275 EITDGGY
+275 EITDGGF

-287 TVTDPNGNQV
+287 TVTDQNGNQV

-308 GVNHCYIYRAD
+308 GVNHCYIYDAA
-319 GSLIT
+319 GTVIM
-324 TYDLTG
+324 TY
-330 EPGDKTTDYESH
+330 KSTDYEAH
-342 GTPGEAQYELT
+342 GTPGETQYELT
-353 SKYKCMNNEEK
+353 SKFRCMLASDK
-364 WLKCSEVDHAQF
+364 WVKRSEVDHAQF
-376 DVQLLLKPRKRIV
+376 DVQLLLKPRKQIV
-389 TVTKDGKQISQ
+389 TVTKNGVQSSQ
-400 KETDI
+400 TETNI
-405 SDSTGKSDVTILSAV
+405 SDSTGESDVTILSAV
-420 FTMNHRSVVDA
+420 FDMSHRSVVDA
-431 NNKCPN
+431 HNKCPD
-437 HSGLDFNLMANVSQI
+437 HSGLDFNLMANVNQI
-452 ITVESASVELTASK
+452 IKVEPASVEPTARK
-466 QLTNGSIGTNQFQFE
+466 QLANGSIGTNQFQFE
-481 LLNQNGKLID
+481 LLDKDGKLID

-500 VTFESQ
+500 VTFDAQ
-506 YFLKP
+506 YFLRP

-518 KESIPSEAVQ
+518 RENIPGEAVQ

-533 YFGGIFYDSHTETV
+533 YFGGIFYDSHTATV
-547 TVTVT
+547 TVKVT
-552 ADAQGKLSASMKY
+552 EDAQGNLSASMEY
-565 SGGSAPVFRNTA
+565 PGGSAPVFRNTA
-577 VTEQYMPISVQKVWS
+577 VTEWYMPISVQKVWR
-592 DSSTVDHKADAIGF
+592 DSSTVSHTADAIGF
-606 QIWRTESGQ
+606 QIWRIESGQ
-615 PDTLVSIDGKS
+615 PDALVSIDGKS
-626 KFYLNDAS
+626 KFYLNAAS
-634 DWKWSYTKLP
+634 GWKWSYTRLP
-644 VQDAGHTYSYRVE
+644 VQYAGRTYSYRVE

-702 GTPMQGT
+702 GTPMQGA

-720 RKCKEVEIPV
+720 RQCKEVEIPV

-736 PAGALLVQYKQ
+736 PAGALLEQYKQ

-759 GVTEGTAENVSVVS
+759 GVTEGTAENFSVVS
-773 AEKCSAAYA
+773 ADKCSAAYA
-782 NKVFTVQNIQVGALV
+782 NGVFTVQDIQVGALV
-797 RVRCDNVMDSKKL
+797 RVRFDNVMDPTKL

-817 GTQEGWTCT
+817 GTDEGWTST
-826 GDAKPGSAY
+826 GYAKLGGGYAT
-835 NTYYAA
+835 NYAA
-841 TGSGY
+841 IGSDC
-846 HALKIYNRTKVW
+846 HALKIYNRTEKWMAV
-858 NDASFPL
+858 AFPL
-865 DSAVI
+865 DSNVI

-878 SAYLNRSADY
+878 SAYVNRAAVY
-888 TDSNS
+888 TESDNK
-893 TTHNLGADHTAPLH
+893 TTHPLGADHTAPLN
-907 LTLYYKDSAGKSQYQ
+907 LALYYEDSTGGPHYLNIA
-922 DINTVDATSSG
+922 TVGAVSSG
-933 TWIHLRNASLTIPAD
+933 SWIHLRKARLTIPAD
-948 CTDMRLRVNA
+948 CKVMRLHVDA
-958 NGEEGTG
+958 NGEEGTD
-965 EEGTGEERK
+965 
-974 GKFSDLYLD
+974 KFSDLFLD

-1001 RVLLNNPEFYS
+1001 RVLLNNPEFYR
-1012 FTVTGK
+1012 FTVKEK

-1026 NADNWHLDVWNKQI
+1026 NADNWHLDAWKKQI
-1040 EITAEEG
+1040 EITAAEG

-1052 SGAELEQVP
+1052 SGTELEQVP
-1061 NKIYQYFVEEDPMT
+1061 NRIYQYFVEEVPMT
-1075 GFTPSYSDMYVSSNT
+1075 GFTTSYSDMYVSSNT
-1090 AQTPMIIKNQSIAY
+1090 AQTPIIIKNQSIAY

>member
-66 QHSAACYADG
+66 QHSAACYADIADG

-153 SKDAVHEYLKGF
+153 SKDKVHEYLAGL
-165 GFPSTADGKYVPNSE
+165 GLPGEDGDQYIPNTE
-180 KNPYILQVGDTVE
+180 KSPYILQVGDTVE

-198 DNSNPSRWS
+198 DSSNTDTFWS
-207 VSEPKEKVFSTPT
+207 SPPGAMTAVSESYPPQADGSRKVVKEYKPNQIGDMQVHFG
-220 ETHTVLPDG
+220 EQ
-229 THKFERTYH
+229 KFY
-238 ASGAG
+238 
-243 KGTIRLGDQDFY
+243 IN
-255 VSVPDPTQDKK
+255 VPDPNQELK

-275 EITDGGY
+275 EITDGGF

-287 TVTDPNGNQV
+287 TVTDQNGNQV

-308 GVNHCYIYRAD
+308 GVNHCYIYDAA
-319 GSLIT
+319 GKVIK
-324 TYDLTG
+324 TY
-330 EPGDKTTDYESH
+330 ESTDYEAH
-342 GTPGEAQYELT
+342 GTPGETQYELT
-353 SKYKCMNNEEK
+353 SKFRCMLASDK
-364 WLKCSEVDHAQF
+364 WVKRSEVDHAQF
-376 DVQLLLKPRKRIV
+376 DVQLLLKPRKQIV
-389 TVTKDGKQISQ
+389 TVTKNGVQISQ
-400 KETDI
+400 TETGI
-405 SDSTGKSDVTILSAV
+405 SDSTGESDVTIPSVV
-420 FTMNHRSVVDA
+420 FKMSHRSVVDA
-431 NNKCPN
+431 NNKCPD
-437 HSGLDFNLMANVSQI
+437 HSGLDFNLMANVNQI
-452 ITVESASVELTASK
+452 IKVEPASVEPTASK
-466 QLTNGSIGTNQFQFE
+466 HLTNGSIGTNQFMFE
-481 LLNQNGKLID
+481 LLDKDGKLID

-500 VTFESQ
+500 VTFDAQ
-506 YFLKP
+506 YFLRP

-518 KESIPSEAVQ
+518 RENIPGEAVQ

-533 YFGGIFYDSHTETV
+533 YFGGIFYDSHTATV

-552 ADAQGKLSASMKY
+552 ADDKGNLSASMAY

-577 VTEQYMPISVQKVWS
+577 VTEWYMPISVQKVWR
-592 DSSTVDHKADAIGF
+592 DSSTVSHTADAIGF
-606 QIWRTESGQ
+606 QIWRIESGQ
-615 PDTLVSIDGKS
+615 PDALVSIDGKR

-634 DWKWSYTKLP
+634 GWKWSYTRLP
-644 VQDAGHTYSYRVE
+644 VQYAGRTYSYRVE

-702 GTPMQGT
+702 GTPMQGA

-720 RKCKEVEIPV
+720 RQCKEVEIPV

-736 PAGALLVQYKQ
+736 PAGALLEQYKQ

-759 GVTEGTAENVSVVS
+759 GVTEGTAENFSVVS
-773 AEKCSAAYA
+773 ADKCSAAYA
-782 NKVFTVQNIQVGALV
+782 NGVFTVQDIQVGALV
-797 RVRCDNVMDSKKL
+797 RVRFDNVMDPTKL

-817 GTQEGWTCT
+817 GTDEGWTST
-826 GDAKPGSAY
+826 GYAKLGGGYAT
-835 NTYYAA
+835 NYAA
-841 TGSGY
+841 IGSDC
-846 HALKIYNRTKVW
+846 HALKIYNRTEKWMAV
-858 NDASFPL
+858 AFPL
-865 DSAVI
+865 DSNVI

-878 SAYLNRSADY
+878 SAYVNRAAVY
-888 TDSNS
+888 TESDNK
-893 TTHNLGADHTAPLH
+893 TTHPLGADHTAPLN
-907 LTLYYKDSAGKSQYQ
+907 LALYYEDSTGGPHYLNIA
-922 DINTVDATSSG
+922 TVGAVSSG
-933 TWIHLRNASLTIPAD
+933 SWIHLRKARLTIPAD
-948 CTDMRLRVNA
+948 CKVMRLHVDA

-965 EEGTGEERK
+965 
-974 GKFSDLYLD
+974 KFSDLFLD

-990 GMDISVEQKTG
+990 GMDISVEQNTG
-1001 RVLLNNPEFYS
+1001 RVLLNNPEFYR
-1012 FTVTGK
+1012 FTVKEK
-1018 TIPTDVQQ
+1018 TIPTDVKQ
-1026 NADNWHLDVWNKQI
+1026 NADNWHLDAWNKRI

-1052 SGAELEQVP
+1052 SGTELEQVP
-1061 NKIYQYFVEEDPMT
+1061 NRIYQYFVKEDPMT

>member
-66 QHSAACYADG
+66 QHSAACYADIADG

-153 SKDAVHEYLKGF
+153 SKDKVHEYLAGL
-165 GFPSTADGKYVPNSE
+165 GLPGEDGDQYIPNTE
-180 KNPYILQVGDTVE
+180 KSPYILQVGDTVE

-198 DNSNPSRWS
+198 DSSNTDTFWS
-207 VSEPKEKVFSTPT
+207 SPPGAMTAVSESYPPQADGSRKVVKEYKPNQIGDMQVHFG
-220 ETHTVLPDG
+220 EQ
-229 THKFERTYH
+229 KFY
-238 ASGAG
+238 
-243 KGTIRLGDQDFY
+243 IN
-255 VSVPDPTQDKK
+255 VPDPNQELK

-275 EITDGGY
+275 EITDGGF

-287 TVTDPNGNQV
+287 TVTDQNGNQV

-308 GVNHCYIYRAD
+308 GVNHCYIYDAA
-319 GSLIT
+319 GKVIK
-324 TYDLTG
+324 TY
-330 EPGDKTTDYESH
+330 ESTDYEAH
-342 GTPGEAQYELT
+342 GTPGETQYELT
-353 SKYKCMNNEEK
+353 SKFRCMLASDK
-364 WLKCSEVDHAQF
+364 WVKRSEVDHAQF
-376 DVQLLLKPRKRIV
+376 DVQLLLKPRKQIV
-389 TVTKDGKQISQ
+389 TVTKNGVQISQ
-400 KETDI
+400 TETGI
-405 SDSTGKSDVTILSAV
+405 SDSTGESDVTIPSVV
-420 FTMNHRSVVDA
+420 FKMSHRSVVDA
-431 NNKCPN
+431 NNKCPD

-452 ITVESASVELTASK
+452 IKVEPASVEPTARK
-466 QLTNGSIGTNQFQFE
+466 QLANGSIGTNQFMFE
-481 LLNQNGKLID
+481 LLDKDGKLID

-500 VTFESQ
+500 VTFDAQ
-506 YFLKP
+506 YFLRP

-518 KESIPSEAVQ
+518 RENIPGEAVQ

-533 YFGGIFYDSHTETV
+533 YFGGIFYDSHTATV
-547 TVTVT
+547 TVKVT
-552 ADAQGKLSASMKY
+552 EDAQGNLSASMEY
-565 SGGSAPVFRNTA
+565 PGGSAPVFRNTA
-577 VTEQYMPISVQKVWS
+577 VTEWYMPISVQKVWR
-592 DSSTVDHKADAIGF
+592 DSSTVSHTADAIGF
-606 QIWRTESGQ
+606 QIWRIESGQ
-615 PDTLVSIDGKS
+615 PDALVSIDGKS
-626 KFYLNDAS
+626 KFYLNAAS
-634 DWKWSYTKLP
+634 GWKWSYTRLP
-644 VQDAGHTYSYRVE
+644 VQYAGRTYSYRVE

-702 GTPMQGT
+702 GTPMQGA

-720 RKCKEVEIPV
+720 RQCKEVEIPV

-736 PAGALLVQYKQ
+736 PAGALLEQYKQ
-747 PAYVGS
+747 LAYVGS

-759 GVTEGTAENVSVVS
+759 GVTEGTAENFYVVS
-773 AEKCSAAYA
+773 ADKCSAAYA
-782 NKVFTVQNIQVGALV
+782 NGVFTVQDIQVGALV
-797 RVRCDNVMDSKKL
+797 RVRFDNVMDPSKL

-817 GTQEGWTCT
+817 GTYEGWTST
-826 GDAKPGSAY
+826 GAKLGDGY
-835 NTYYAA
+835 TTNYAA

-846 HALKIYNRTKVW
+846 HALKIYNRTEKWMAV
-858 NDASFPL
+858 AFPL
-865 DSAVI
+865 DSNVI

-878 SAYLNRSADY
+878 SAYVNRAAVY
-888 TDSNS
+888 TESDNK
-893 TTHNLGADHTAPLH
+893 TTHPLGADHTAPLN
-907 LTLYYKDSAGKSQYQ
+907 LTLYYEDSAGEPNYLNI
-922 DINTVDATSSG
+922 DTVDAVSSDS
-933 TWIHLRNASLTIPAD
+933 WIHLRNASLTIPAD
-948 CTDMRLRVNA
+948 CKVMRLHVDA
-958 NGEEGTG
+958 NGEEGTD
-965 EEGTGEERK
+965 
-974 GKFSDLYLD
+974 KFSDLFLD

-1012 FTVTGK
+1012 FTMGVK
-1018 TIPTDVQQ
+1018 TIPKDVQQ
-1026 NADNWHLDVWNKQI
+1026 NADNWHLDAWNKRI

-1052 SGAELEQVP
+1052 SGAELEQVS
-1061 NKIYQYFVEEDPMT
+1061 NRIYQYFVQEDPMT
-1075 GFTPSYSDMYVSSNT
+1075 GFSPSYSDMYVSSNT
-1090 AQTPMIIKNQSIAY
+1090 AQTPIIIKNQSIAY

>member
-1 MLAKSVVRSMT
+1 MLAKSVVRNMT

-100 GPPVVEITTPTED
+100 GPPVVEITTPTEA

-122 RETVQLPNYLAD
+122 RETVQLPNYLAGD
-134 ASASYEKN
+134 SASYEKN

-153 SKDAVHEYLKGF
+153 SKDMVHEWLDLGLP
-165 GFPSTADGKYVPNSE
+165 GENDGKYFKNSKE
-180 KNPYILQVGDTVE
+180 SPYILQVGDTVE

-198 DNSNPSRWS
+198 DSSSTDTFWSKPSGAMTT
-207 VSEPKEKVFSTPT
+207 VSESYPPQADGSRKVVKEYKPNQT
-220 ETHTVLPDG
+220 
-229 THKFERTYH
+229 
-238 ASGAG
+238 GAMEVHF
-243 KGTIRLGDQDFY
+243 GDQVFY
-255 VSVPDPTQDKK
+255 INVPDPNQELKP
-266 DFHYDHADI
+266 FHYDHADI
-275 EITDGGY
+275 EITDGGF

-287 TVTDPNGNQV
+287 TVTDQNGNQV

-308 GVNHCYIYRAD
+308 GVNHCYIYNAA
-319 GSLIT
+319 GTVIM
-324 TYDLTG
+324 TY
-330 EPGDKTTDYESH
+330 ESTDYESN
-342 GTPGEAQYELT
+342 GKPGETQYELT
-353 SKYKCMNNEEK
+353 SKYRCVGNDKK
-364 WLKCSEVDHAQF
+364 HVKPSEVDHAQF
-376 DVQLLLKPRKRIV
+376 DVQLLLKPRRQIV
-389 TVTKDGKQISQ
+389 TVTKNGVQSSPT
-400 KETDI
+400 ETDI
-405 SDSTGKSDVTILSAV
+405 SDPTGESDVTIPSVV
-420 FTMNHRSVVDA
+420 FKMSHRSVVDA
-431 NNKCPN
+431 NNKCPD

-452 ITVESASVELTASK
+452 IKVEPASVEPTARK
-466 QLTNGSIGTNQFQFE
+466 QLTNGSIGTNQFMFE
-481 LLNQNGKLID
+481 LLDKDGKLID

-500 VTFESQ
+500 VTFDAQ
-506 YFLKP
+506 YFLRP

-518 KESIPSEAVQ
+518 RENIPGEAVQ

-533 YFGGIFYDSHTETV
+533 YFGGIFYDSHTATV
-547 TVTVT
+547 TVKVT
-552 ADAQGKLSASMKY
+552 EDAQGNLSASMEY
-565 SGGSAPVFRNTA
+565 PGGSAPVFRNTA
-577 VTEQYMPISVQKVWS
+577 VTEWYMPISVQKVWR
-592 DSSTVDHKADAIGF
+592 DSSTVSHTADAIGF
-606 QIWRTESGQ
+606 QIWRIESGQ
-615 PDTLVSIDGKS
+615 PDALVSIDGKR

-634 DWKWSYTKLP
+634 GWKWSYTRLP
-644 VQDAGHTYSYRVE
+644 VQYAGRTYSYRVE

-702 GTPMQGT
+702 GTPMQGA

-720 RKCKEVEIPV
+720 RQCKEVEIPV

-736 PAGALLVQYKQ
+736 PAGALLEQYKQ

-759 GVTEGTAENVSVVS
+759 GVTEGTAENFSVVS
-773 AEKCSAAYA
+773 ADKCSAAYA
-782 NKVFTVQNIQVGALV
+782 NGVFTVQDIQVGALV
-797 RVRCDNVMDSKKL
+797 RVRFDNVMDPTKL

-817 GTQEGWTCT
+817 GTDEGWTST
-826 GDAKPGSAY
+826 GYAKLGGGYAT
-835 NTYYAA
+835 NYAA
-841 TGSGY
+841 IGSDC
-846 HALKIYNRTKVW
+846 HALKIYNRTEKWMAV
-858 NDASFPL
+858 AFPL
-865 DSAVI
+865 DSNVI

-878 SAYLNRSADY
+878 SAYVNRAAVY
-888 TDSNS
+888 TESDNK
-893 TTHNLGADHTAPLH
+893 TTHPLGADHTAPLN
-907 LTLYYKDSAGKSQYQ
+907 LALYYEDSTGGPHYLNIA
-922 DINTVDATSSG
+922 TVGAVSSG
-933 TWIHLRNASLTIPAD
+933 SWIHLRKARLTIPAD
-948 CTDMRLRVNA
+948 CKVMRLHVDA

-965 EEGTGEERK
+965 
-974 GKFSDLYLD
+974 KFSDLFLD

-990 GMDISVEQKTG
+990 GMDISVEQNTG
-1001 RVLLNNPEFYS
+1001 RVLLNNPEFYR
-1012 FTVTGK
+1012 FTVKEK
-1018 TIPTDVQQ
+1018 TIPTDVKQ
-1026 NADNWHLDVWNKQI
+1026 NADNWHMDAWNKRI

-1052 SGAELEQVP
+1052 SGTELEQVP
-1061 NKIYQYFVEEDPMT
+1061 NRIYQYFVEEDPMT

>member
-1 MLAKSVVRSMT
+1 MLAKSVVRNMT

-100 GPPVVEITTPTED
+100 GPPVVEITTPTEA

-153 SKDAVHEYLKGF
+153 SKDMVHEWLDLGLP
-165 GFPSTADGKYVPNSE
+165 GENNGKYFKNSE
-180 KNPYILQVGDTVE
+180 ESPYILQVGDTVE
-193 LCIYT
+193 LCYYT
-198 DNSNPSRWS
+198 DDSNPVRGSE
-207 VSEPKEKVFSTPT
+207 SEPSGAVFSTPT
-220 ETHTVLPDG
+220 ETHTVLSDG
-229 THKFERTYH
+229 THKFETTYR
-238 ASGAG
+238 ASGVG
-243 KGTIRLGDQDFY
+243 KGKISLGDQTFY
-255 VSVPDPTQDKK
+255 VSVPDPTQELTY
-266 DFHYDHADI
+266 FHYDHADI
-275 EITDGGY
+275 EITDGGF

-287 TVTDPNGNQV
+287 TVTDQNGNQV

-308 GVNHCYIYRAD
+308 GVNHCYIYNAA
-319 GSLIT
+319 GSVIM

-330 EPGDKTTDYESH
+330 EPYDNSTDYESR
-342 GTPGEAQYELT
+342 GNPGETQYELT
-353 SKYKCMNNEEK
+353 SKYKCMNKEEK
-364 WLKCSEVDHAQF
+364 WVKRSEVDHARF
-376 DVQLLLKPRKRIV
+376 DVQLLLKPRQQIV
-389 TVTKDGKQISQ
+389 TVTKNGVQTSHT
-400 KETDI
+400 TDI
-405 SDSTGKSDVTILSAV
+405 SDPTGESDVTILSAV
-420 FTMNHRSVVDA
+420 FDMSHRSVVDA
-431 NNKCPN
+431 NNKCPD
-437 HSGLDFNLMANVSQI
+437 HSGLDFNLMANVNQI
-452 ITVESASVELTASK
+452 IKVEPASVEPTARK
-466 QLTNGSIGTNQFQFE
+466 QLTNGSIGTNQFMFE
-481 LLNQNGKLID
+481 LLDKDGKLID

-500 VTFESQ
+500 VTFDAQ
-506 YFLKP
+506 YFVMP

-518 KESIPSEAVQ
+518 RENIPGEAVQ

-552 ADAQGKLSASMKY
+552 ADAQGNLSASMAY
-565 SGGSAPVFRNTA
+565 GSAPVFRNTA
-577 VTEQYMPISVQKVWS
+577 VTERYMPIGVQKVWS
-592 DSSTVDHKADAIGF
+592 DSSTVSHTADAIGF
-606 QIWRTESGQ
+606 QIWRIESGQ
-615 PDTLVSIDGKS
+615 PDALVSIDGKR

-634 DWKWSYTKLP
+634 GWKWSYTRLP
-644 VQDAGHTYSYRVE
+644 VQYAGRTYSYRVE

-702 GTPMQGT
+702 GTPMQGA

-720 RKCKEVEIPV
+720 RQCKEVEIPV

-736 PAGALLVQYKQ
+736 PAGALLEQYKQ

-759 GVTEGTAENVSVVS
+759 GVTEGTAENFSVVS
-773 AEKCSAAYA
+773 ADKCSAAYA
-782 NKVFTVQNIQVGALV
+782 NGVFTVQDIQVGALV
-797 RVRCDNVMDSKKL
+797 RVRFDNVMDPTKL

-817 GTQEGWTCT
+817 GTDEGWTST
-826 GDAKPGSAY
+826 GYAKLGGGYAT
-835 NTYYAA
+835 NYAA
-841 TGSGY
+841 IGSDC
-846 HALKIYNRTKVW
+846 HALKIYNRTQVW
-858 NDASFPL
+858 ESAVFKL
-865 DSAVI
+865 DPNVI

-878 SAYLNRSADY
+878 SAYLNRAAVY
-888 TDSNS
+888 TESNNT
-893 TTHNLGADHTAPLH
+893 TTHPLGADHTAPLN
-907 LTLYYKDSAGKSQYQ
+907 LTLYYEDSTGGPHYLNIA
-922 DINTVDATSSG
+922 TVGAVSSG
-933 TWIHLRNASLTIPAD
+933 SWIHLRNARLTIPAG
-948 CTDMRLRVNA
+948 CRVMTLQVDA
-958 NGEEGTG
+958 NGEEGTDN
-965 EEGTGEERK
+965 
-974 GKFSDLYLD
+974 KFSDLFLD

-990 GMDISVEQKTG
+990 GMDISVEQDTG

-1018 TIPTDVQQ
+1018 TIPADVQQ
-1026 NADNWHLDVWNKQI
+1026 NVDHWHLDAWNKRI
-1040 EITAEEG
+1040 EITAIEG

-1052 SGAELEQVP
+1052 SGTELDQVP
-1061 NKIYQYFVEEDPMT
+1061 NRIYQYFVQEDSMT
-1075 GFTPSYSDMYVSSNT
+1075 GFTPSYSGMYVSSNT
-1090 AQTPMIIKNQSIAY
+1090 EQTPMIIKNQSIAY

>member
-113 PTEPATEPE
+113 PTEPATESE

-153 SKDAVHEYLKGF
+153 SKDAVHEYLAGF
-165 GFPSTADGKYVPNSE
+165 GYPKTDDGKYVPNSE
-180 KNPYILQVGDTVE
+180 NNPYILQVGDTVE

-198 DNSNPSRWS
+198 DSSSTTTFWS
-207 VSEPKEKVFSTPT
+207 GPDGAMTTVSESYTIQADGSRKGVKEYKPNQT
-220 ETHTVLPDG
+220 
-229 THKFERTYH
+229 
-238 ASGAG
+238 GAMDVHF
-243 KGTIRLGDQDFY
+243 GDQVFY
-255 VSVPDPTQDKK
+255 INVPDPNQDLK

-287 TVTDPNGNQV
+287 TVTDQNGNQV

-308 GVNHCYIYRAD
+308 GVNHCYIYNAAGTR
-319 GSLIT
+319 IM
-324 TYDLTG
+324 TY
-330 EPGDKTTDYESH
+330 ESTDYESH
-342 GTPGEAQYELT
+342 GKPGETQYELT
-353 SKYKCMNNEEK
+353 SKYKCMNKEAK
-364 WLKCSEVDHAQF
+364 WFKRSEVDHAQF
-376 DVQLLLKPRKRIV
+376 DVQLLLKPRKQIV

-400 KETDI
+400 TETDI
-405 SDSTGKSDVTILSAV
+405 SDSSGESDVTILSAE

-437 HSGLDFNLMANVSQI
+437 HSGLDFNLMANVNHI
-452 ITVESASVELTASK
+452 ITVEPASVELTAHK
-466 QLTNGSIGTNQFQFE
+466 QLTNGSIGTKQFQFE
-481 LLNQNGKLID
+481 LLDKDGKLID
-491 RQYCDTTGQ
+491 RQYCDTNGQ

-518 KESIPSEAVQ
+518 RESIPSEAVQ

-533 YFGGIFYDSHTETV
+533 YSGGIFYDSHTETV

-552 ADAQGKLSASMKY
+552 ADAQGNLSASMAY
-565 SGGSAPVFRNTA
+565 ASGSAPVFRNTA
-577 VTEQYMPISVQKVWS
+577 VTERYMPISVQKVWS
-592 DSSTVDHKADAIGF
+592 DSSTVDHTADAIGF

-626 KFYLNDAS
+626 TFYLNKAS
-634 DWKWSYTKLP
+634 GWKWSYKELP

-672 QNGGTLEY
+672 QNDDTLEY
-680 TITNTPKDAITLSI
+680 IITNTPRDAFTLSI

-702 GTPMQGT
+702 GTPIQGT

-720 RKCKEVEIPV
+720 RQCKEVEIPV

-747 PAYVGS
+747 HAYVGS

-782 NKVFTVQNIQVGALV
+782 NKVFTVQDIQVGALV
-797 RVRCDNVMDSKKL
+797 RVRCDNVMDSSKL

-817 GTQEGWTCT
+817 GTQEGWTYM
-826 GDAKPGSAY
+826 GNAKLGSAY
-835 NTYYAA
+835 NTCYAG

-846 HALKIYNRTKVW
+846 HALKIYNRTEVW
-858 NDASFPL
+858 MCPSFKL
-865 DSAVI
+865 DSSVI

-878 SAYLNRSADY
+878 SAYLNRAAVFTEY
-888 TDSNS
+888 TESNNS

-907 LTLYYKDSAGKSQYQ
+907 LTLYYKDSAGKSQYR

-948 CTDMRLRVNA
+948 CTDMKLQVNT
-958 NGEEGTG
+958 NGEEGTD
-965 EEGTGEERK
+965 
-974 GKFSDLYLD
+974 KFSDLYLD

-1018 TIPTDVQQ
+1018 TIPADVQQ
-1026 NADNWHLDVWNKQI
+1026 NADNWHLDAWNKRI
-1040 EITAEEG
+1040 EITAAED

-1052 SGAELEQVP
+1052 SGAELEQVS
-1061 NKIYQYFVEEDPMT
+1061 NRIYQYFVQEDPMT

-1090 AQTPMIIKNQSIAY
+1090 AETPIIIKNQSIAY

>member
-1 MLAKSVVRSMT
+1 MLAKSVVRNMI

-100 GPPVVEITTPTED
+100 GPPVVEITTPTEA

-134 ASASYEKN
+134 DSASYEKG

-153 SKDAVHEYLKGF
+153 SKDMVHEWLDLGLP
-165 GFPSTADGKYVPNSE
+165 GENDGKYFKNSKE
-180 KNPYILQVGDTVE
+180 SPYILQVGDTVE

-198 DNSNPSRWS
+198 DSSSTTTFWSQPSGAMTT
-207 VSEPKEKVFSTPT
+207 VSESYTTQTDGSRKVVKEYKPNQTGAMEVHFDDQVF
-220 ETHTVLPDG
+220 
-229 THKFERTYH
+229 Y
-238 ASGAG
+238 
-243 KGTIRLGDQDFY
+243 IN
-255 VSVPDPTQDKK
+255 VPDPNQQLK

-297 TTRQIFDSYIT
+297 TTHQIFDSYIS
-308 GVNHCYIYRAD
+308 GVNHCYIYKAD
-319 GSLIT
+319 GTRIM
-324 TYDLTG
+324 TY
-330 EPGDKTTDYESH
+330 ESTDYESN
-342 GTPGEAQYELT
+342 GKPGETQYELT
-353 SKYKCMNNEEK
+353 SKYKCMNKEAK
-364 WLKCSEVDHAQF
+364 WFKRSEVDHAQF
-376 DVQLLLKPRKRIV
+376 DVQLLLKPRQQIV
-389 TVTKDGKQISQ
+389 TVTRDGVQISQ
-400 KETDI
+400 TKTDI
-405 SDSTGKSDVTILSAV
+405 SDSSGESDVTILSAE

-431 NNKCPN
+431 NNKCPD
-437 HSGLDFNLMANVSQI
+437 HSGLDFNLMANVNQI
-452 ITVESASVELTASK
+452 ITVKPASVEPTAHK
-466 QLTNGSIGTNQFQFE
+466 QLTNGSIGTNQFRFE
-481 LLNQNGKLID
+481 LLDKDGKLID
-491 RQYCDTTGQ
+491 RQYCDTTGK

-506 YFLKP
+506 YFLMP

-518 KESIPSEAVQ
+518 RESIPSEAVQ

-533 YFGGIFYDSHTETV
+533 YSRGIFYDSHTEKV

-552 ADAQGKLSASMKY
+552 ADAQGNLSASMAY
-565 SGGSAPVFRNTA
+565 SGGSAPVFHNTA
-577 VTEQYMPISVQKVWS
+577 VTERYMPISVQKVWS

-606 QIWRTESGQ
+606 RIWRTESGQ
-615 PDTLVSIDGKS
+615 PDALVSIDGKS

-634 DWKWSYTKLP
+634 DWKWSYTELP
-644 VQDAGHTYSYRVE
+644 VQYAGHTYSYRVE

-680 TITNTPKDAITLSI
+680 TITNTPRDAFTLSI

-702 GTPMQGT
+702 GTPMKGT
-709 PTAQSV
+709 PAAQSV

-736 PAGALLVQYKQ
+736 PAGALLEQYKQ

-773 AEKCSAAYA
+773 ADKCSAAYA
-782 NKVFTVQNIQVGALV
+782 NGVFTVQDIQVGALV
-797 RVRCDNVMDSKKL
+797 RVRCDNVMDSSKL

-817 GTQEGWTCT
+817 GTYEGWEST
-826 GDAKPGSAY
+826 GAKLGGGYAT
-835 NTYYAA
+835 NYAA
-841 TGSGY
+841 IGSDC
-846 HALKIYNRTKVW
+846 HALKIYNRTEKWMAV
-858 NDASFPL
+858 AFPL
-865 DSAVI
+865 DSNVI

-878 SAYLNRSADY
+878 SAYVNRAAVY
-888 TDSNS
+888 TESDNK
-893 TTHNLGADHTAPLH
+893 TTHPLGADHTAPLN
-907 LTLYYKDSAGKSQYQ
+907 LTLYYEDSAGEPNYLNI
-922 DINTVDATSSG
+922 DTVAAAPSG
-933 TWIHLRNASLTIPAD
+933 SWIHLHSTSLTIPAD
-948 CTDMRLRVNA
+948 CKVMRLHVDA
-958 NGEEGTG
+958 NGEEGTD
-965 EEGTGEERK
+965 
-974 GKFSDLYLD
+974 KFSDLFLD

-990 GMDISVEQKTG
+990 GMDISVEQNTG
-1001 RVLLNNPEFYS
+1001 RVLLNNPEFYR
-1012 FTVTGK
+1012 FTMGEK
-1018 TIPTDVQQ
+1018 TIPADVQQ
-1026 NADNWHLDVWNKQI
+1026 NADNWHLDAWNKRI
-1040 EITAEEG
+1040 EITAAEG

-1052 SGAELEQVP
+1052 SGAELEQVS
-1061 NKIYQYFVEEDPMT
+1061 NRIYQYFVQEDPMT

-1090 AQTPMIIKNQSIAY
+1090 AQTPIIIKNQSIAY

-1136 RRKRRSSA
+1136 RSKRRSSA

>member
-12 DSCVTDIRARHKRN
+12 DSYVTDIRARHKRN

-66 QHSAACYADG
+66 QHSAACYADIADG

-100 GPPVVEITTPTED
+100 EPPVVEITTPTEA

-142 VIYVKTALGER
+142 VIYVNTALGER
-153 SKDAVHEYLKGF
+153 SKDTVHEWLDLGLP
-165 GFPSTADGKYVPNSE
+165 GENDGKYFKNSKE
-180 KNPYILQVGDTVE
+180 SPYILQVGDTVE

-198 DNSNPSRWS
+198 DSSSTDTFWS
-207 VSEPKEKVFSTPT
+207 A
-220 ETHTVLPDG
+220 PDG
-229 THKFERTYH
+229 AMTLVNESYTIQADGSRKVVKEYKPNQTGDMQVHFGEQKFY
-238 ASGAG
+238 
-243 KGTIRLGDQDFY
+243 IN
-255 VSVPDPTQDKK
+255 VPDPKQELEA
-266 DFHYDHADI
+266 FHYDHADI
-275 EITDGGY
+275 EITDGGF

-287 TVTDPNGNQV
+287 TVTDQNGNQV

-308 GVNHCYIYRAD
+308 GVNHCYIYNAA
-319 GSLIT
+319 GSVIK
-324 TYDLTG
+324 TY
-330 EPGDKTTDYESH
+330 ESTDYESN
-342 GTPGEAQYELT
+342 GKPGETQYELT
-353 SKYKCMNNEEK
+353 SKYKCMGNDKK
-364 WLKCSEVDHAQF
+364 WVKPSEVDHAQF
-376 DVQLLLKPRKRIV
+376 DVQLLLKPRQQIV
-389 TVTKDGKQISQ
+389 TVTQNGVQVRQD
-400 KETDI
+400 ETDI
-405 SDSTGKSDVTILSAV
+405 SDPTGESDVTILSAV
-420 FTMNHRSVVDA
+420 FDMSRRSVVDA
-431 NNKCPN
+431 NNKCPD
-437 HSGLDFNLMANVSQI
+437 HSGLDFNLMANVNQI
-452 ITVESASVELTASK
+452 IKVEPASVEPTASK
-466 QLTNGSIGTNQFQFE
+466 LLTNGSIGTNQFMFE
-481 LLNQNGKLID
+481 LLDKDGKLID

-500 VTFESQ
+500 VTFDAQ
-506 YFLKP
+506 YFVMP

-518 KESIPSEAVQ
+518 RENIPGEAVQ

-533 YFGGIFYDSHTETV
+533 YFGGIFYDSHTEKV

-552 ADAQGKLSASMKY
+552 ADAQGNLSASMEY
-565 SGGSAPVFRNTA
+565 PGGSAPVFRNTA
-577 VTEQYMPISVQKVWS
+577 VTEWYMPISVQKVWS
-592 DSSTVDHKADAIGF
+592 DSRPVDHTADTIGF
-606 QIWRTESGQ
+606 RIWRIESGQ
-615 PDTLVSIDGKS
+615 PDALVSIDGKR

-634 DWKWSYTKLP
+634 GWKWSYTRLP
-644 VQDAGHTYSYRVE
+644 VQYAGRTYSYRVE

-680 TITNTPKDAITLSI
+680 TITNTPKDSITLSI

-702 GTPMQGT
+702 GTPMQGA

-720 RKCKEVEIPV
+720 RQCKEVEIPV

-736 PAGALLVQYKQ
+736 PAGALLEQYKQ

-759 GVTEGTAENVSVVS
+759 GVTEGTAENFSVVS
-773 AEKCSAAYA
+773 ADKCSAAYA
-782 NKVFTVQNIQVGALV
+782 NGVFTVQDIQVGALV
-797 RVRCDNVMDSKKL
+797 RVRFDNVMDPSKL

-817 GTQEGWTCT
+817 GTYEGWTSM
-826 GDAKPGSAY
+826 GDAKLGGGYAT
-835 NTYYAA
+835 NYAA
-841 TGSGY
+841 IGSDY
-846 HALKIYNRTKVW
+846 HALKIYNRTQDW
-858 NDASFPL
+858 ASAVFTL
-865 DSAVI
+865 DSSVI

-878 SAYLNRSADY
+878 SAYLNRAAVY
-888 TDSNS
+888 TESDNS
-893 TTHNLGADHTAPLH
+893 TTHNLGADHTAPLN
-907 LTLYYKDSAGKSQYQ
+907 LTLYYEDSAGGSNYLN
-922 DINTVDATSSG
+922 IATVGAAPSG
-933 TWIHLRNASLTIPAD
+933 SWIHLRNASLTIPAG
-948 CTDMRLRVNA
+948 CTNMKLQVET
-958 NGEEGTG
+958 NGEEGTD
-965 EEGTGEERK
+965 
-974 GKFSDLYLD
+974 KFTDLFLD

-990 GMDISVEQKTG
+990 GMDISVEQNTG

-1018 TIPTDVQQ
+1018 TIPADVQQ
-1026 NADNWHLDVWNKQI
+1026 NVDNWHLDAWNKRI
-1040 EITAEEG
+1040 EITAVEG

-1052 SGAELEQVP
+1052 SGTELDQVP
-1061 NKIYQYFVEEDPMT
+1061 NRIYQYFVQEDPMT

-1090 AQTPMIIKNQSIAY
+1090 AQKPMIIKNQSIAY

>member
-1 MLAKSVVRSMT
+1 MAKSVVRSMT
-12 DSCVTDIRARHKRN
+12 DSYVTDIRARHKRN

-122 RETVQLPNYLAD
+122 RETVKLPNYLAD

-153 SKDAVHEYLKGF
+153 SKDAVHEYLAGF
-165 GFPSTADGKYVPNSE
+165 GFPKTDDGKYVPNSKE
-180 KNPYILQVGDTVE
+180 NPYILQVGDTVE

-198 DNSNPSRWS
+198 DSSSTTTFWSEPSGAMTT
-207 VSEPKEKVFSTPT
+207 VSESYNTQADGSRKGVKEYKPNQTGDMQVHFGNQVF
-220 ETHTVLPDG
+220 
-229 THKFERTYH
+229 Y
-238 ASGAG
+238 
-243 KGTIRLGDQDFY
+243 IN
-255 VSVPDPTQDKK
+255 VPDPNQKLE

-287 TVTDPNGNQV
+287 TVTDQNGNQV
-297 TTRQIFDSYIT
+297 TTRQIFDSYIS
-308 GVNHCYIYRAD
+308 GVNHCYIYKAD
-319 GSLIT
+319 GTSIT
-324 TYDLTG
+324 Y
-330 EPGDKTTDYESH
+330 ESTDYESH
-342 GTPGEAQYELT
+342 NKPGEAQYELT
-353 SKYKCMNNEEK
+353 SKYKCMNNENK
-364 WLKCSEVDHAQF
+364 WVKCSEVDHAQF
-376 DVQLLLKPRKRIV
+376 DVQLLLKPSRQIV
-389 TVTKDGKQISQ
+389 TVTKNGVQISQ
-400 KETDI
+400 TETDI
-405 SDSTGKSDVTILSAV
+405 SDSTGESDVTILSAV
-420 FTMNHRSVVDA
+420 FNMNHRSVVDA

-437 HSGLDFNLMANVSQI
+437 HSGLDFNLMANVNQI
-452 ITVESASVELTASK
+452 ITVEPASVELTAHK
-466 QLTNGSIGTNQFQFE
+466 QLTNGSIGTKQFQFE
-481 LLNQNGKLID
+481 LLDKDGKLID

-506 YFLKP
+506 YFLMP

-518 KESIPSEAVQ
+518 RESIPSEAVQ

-552 ADAQGKLSASMKY
+552 ADAQGNLSASMAY
-565 SGGSAPVFRNTA
+565 ASGSAPVFRNTA

-606 QIWRTESGQ
+606 RIWRTESGQ

-644 VQDAGHTYSYRVE
+644 VQYAGHTYSYRVE

-672 QNGGTLEY
+672 QNDGTLEY
-680 TITNTPKDAITLSI
+680 TITNTPRDAFTLSI

-720 RKCKEVEIPV
+720 RQCKEVEIPV

-782 NKVFTVQNIQVGALV
+782 NGVFTVQDIQVGALV
-797 RVRCDNVMDSKKL
+797 RVRCDNVMDSSKL

-817 GTQEGWTCT
+817 GTQEGWECM
-826 GDAKPGSAY
+826 GGAKLGSAY

-846 HALKIYNRTKVW
+846 HALKIYNRTKDW
-858 NDASFPL
+858 MDASFPL
-865 DSAVI
+865 DSTVI

-888 TDSNS
+888 TESDNK

-907 LTLYYKDSAGKSQYQ
+907 LTLYYKDSANEPQYL

-948 CTDMRLRVNA
+948 CTGMKLRVNA
-958 NGEEGTG
+958 SGEKGTG
-965 EEGTGEERK
+965 M
-974 GKFSDLYLD
+974 FSDLYLD

-1026 NADNWHLDVWNKQI
+1026 NADNWHLDAWKKQI

-1052 SGAELEQVP
+1052 SGTELEQVP
-1061 NKIYQYFVEEDPMT
+1061 NKIYQYFVQEDPMT

>member
-1 MLAKSVVRSMT
+1 MLAKSVVRNMT

-100 GPPVVEITTPTED
+100 GPPVVEITTPTEA

-134 ASASYEKN
+134 ASASYEKG

-153 SKDAVHEYLKGF
+153 SKDKVHEWLDLGLP
-165 GFPSTADGKYVPNSE
+165 GENDGKYILNSE
-180 KNPYILQVGDTVE
+180 ESPYILQVGDTVE

-198 DNSNPSRWS
+198 DSSSTDTFWS
-207 VSEPKEKVFSTPT
+207 A
-220 ETHTVLPDG
+220 PDG
-229 THKFERTYH
+229 AMTLVNESYTIQADGSRKVVKEYKPNQTGDMQVYFGEQKFY
-238 ASGAG
+238 
-243 KGTIRLGDQDFY
+243 IN
-255 VSVPDPTQDKK
+255 VPDPNQELK

-275 EITDGGY
+275 EITDGGF

-287 TVTDPNGNQV
+287 TVTDQNGNQV

-308 GVNHCYIYRAD
+308 GVNHCYIYNAA
-319 GSLIT
+319 GTVIM
-324 TYDLTG
+324 TY
-330 EPGDKTTDYESH
+330 ESTDYESN
-342 GTPGEAQYELT
+342 GKPGETQYELT
-353 SKYKCMNNEEK
+353 SKYRCVGNDKK
-364 WLKCSEVDHAQF
+364 HVKPSEVDHAQF
-376 DVQLLLKPRKRIV
+376 DVQLLLKPRRQIV
-389 TVTKDGKQISQ
+389 TVIKNGVQDSQ
-400 KETDI
+400 TETDI
-405 SDSTGKSDVTILSAV
+405 SDSTGESDVTIPSVV
-420 FTMNHRSVVDA
+420 FDMSHRSVVDA
-431 NNKCPN
+431 NNKCPD

-452 ITVESASVELTASK
+452 IKVEPASVEPTARK
-466 QLTNGSIGTNQFQFE
+466 LLANGSIGTNQFMFE
-481 LLNQNGKLID
+481 LLDKDGKLID

-500 VTFESQ
+500 VTFDAQ
-506 YFLKP
+506 YFLMP

-518 KESIPSEAVQ
+518 RESIPSEAVQ

-533 YFGGIFYDSHTETV
+533 YSRGIFYDSHTEMV

-552 ADAQGKLSASMKY
+552 ADAQGNLSASMAY

-577 VTEQYMPISVQKVWS
+577 VTERYMPIGVQKVWS
-592 DSSTVDHKADAIGF
+592 DSSTVSHTADAIGF
-606 QIWRTESGQ
+606 QIWRIESGQ
-615 PDTLVSIDGKS
+615 PDALVSIDGKS

-634 DWKWSYTKLP
+634 GWKWSYTDLP
-644 VQDAGHTYSYRVE
+644 VQYAGRTYSYRVE

-702 GTPMQGT
+702 GTPMQGA

-720 RKCKEVEIPV
+720 RQCKEVEIPV

-736 PAGALLVQYKQ
+736 PAGALLEQYKQ
-747 PAYVGS
+747 LAYVGS

-759 GVTEGTAENVSVVS
+759 GVTEGTAENFSVVS
-773 AEKCSAAYA
+773 ADKCSAAYA
-782 NKVFTVQNIQVGALV
+782 NGVFTVQDIQVGALV
-797 RVRCDNVMDSKKL
+797 RVRCDNVMDPSKL

-817 GTQEGWTCT
+817 GTYEGWTST
-826 GDAKPGSAY
+826 GDAKLGGG
-835 NTYYAA
+835 YATNYVA
-841 TGSGY
+841 TGPDY

-858 NDASFPL
+858 MGAAVTL
-865 DSAVI
+865 DSSVI

-878 SAYLNRSADY
+878 SAYLNRAAVY
-888 TDSNS
+888 TESDNS
-893 TTHNLGADHTAPLH
+893 TTHNLGADHTAPLN
-907 LTLYYKDSAGKSQYQ
+907 LTLYYED
-922 DINTVDATSSG
+922 SSG
-933 TWIHLRNASLTIPAD
+933 GSKYLGIDTVGAAPSGSWIHLRSASLTIPAD
-948 CTDMRLRVNA
+948 CTVMKLQVDA
-958 NGEEGTG
+958 NGEEGTD
-965 EEGTGEERK
+965 
-974 GKFSDLYLD
+974 KFSDLFLD

-990 GMDISVEQKTG
+990 GMDISVEQNTG

-1018 TIPTDVQQ
+1018 TIPADVQQ
-1026 NADNWHLDVWNKQI
+1026 NADNWHLDAWNKQI
-1040 EITAEEG
+1040 EITAAEG

-1052 SGAELEQVP
+1052 SGTELDQVP
-1061 NKIYQYFVEEDPMT
+1061 NRIYQYFVQEDPMT
-1075 GFTPSYSDMYVSSNT
+1075 GFTTSYSGMYVSSNT

-1104 TLPATGGVGLVPFL
+1104 TLPATGGVGWVPFL

>member
-1 MLAKSVVRSMT
+1 MLAKSVVRNMT
-12 DSCVTDIRARHKRN
+12 DSYVTDIRARHKRN

-100 GPPVVEITTPTED
+100 GPPVVEITTPTEA

-122 RETVQLPNYLAD
+122 RETVQLPNYLAGD
-134 ASASYEKN
+134 SASYEKN

-153 SKDAVHEYLKGF
+153 SKDMVHEWLDLGLP
-165 GFPSTADGKYVPNSE
+165 GENDGKYFKNSKE
-180 KNPYILQVGDTVE
+180 SPYILQVGDTVE

-198 DNSNPSRWS
+198 DSSKTDTFWS
-207 VSEPKEKVFSTPT
+207 LPPGAMTAVSESYPPQADGSRKVVKEYKPNQT
-220 ETHTVLPDG
+220 
-229 THKFERTYH
+229 
-238 ASGAG
+238 GAMEVHF
-243 KGTIRLGDQDFY
+243 GDQVFY
-255 VSVPDPTQDKK
+255 INVPDPNQDKK

-275 EITDGGY
+275 EITDGGF

-287 TVTDPNGNQV
+287 TVTDQNGNQV

-308 GVNHCYIYRAD
+308 GVNHCYIYDSA
-319 GSLIT
+319 GKVIM
-324 TYDLTG
+324 TY
-330 EPGDKTTDYESH
+330 KSTDYESH
-342 GTPGEAQYELT
+342 NKPGEAQYELT
-353 SKYKCMNNEEK
+353 SKFKCRGNEEK
-364 WLKCSEVDHAQF
+364 WVKPSEVDHARF
-376 DVQLLLKPRKRIV
+376 DVQLLLKPRRQIV
-389 TVTKDGKQISQ
+389 TVTKNDVQISQ
-400 KETDI
+400 TETDI
-405 SDSTGKSDVTILSAV
+405 SDPTGESDVTILSAE

-431 NNKCPN
+431 NNKCPD
-437 HSGLDFNLMANVSQI
+437 HSGLDFNLMANVNQI
-452 ITVESASVELTASK
+452 IKVEPASVEPTARK
-466 QLTNGSIGTNQFQFE
+466 QLANGSIGTNQFMFE
-481 LLNQNGKLID
+481 LLDKDGKLID

-500 VTFESQ
+500 VTFDAQ
-506 YFLKP
+506 YFLRP

-518 KESIPSEAVQ
+518 RESIPGEAVQ

-533 YFGGIFYDSHTETV
+533 YFGGIFYDSHTATV
-547 TVTVT
+547 TVEVT
-552 ADAQGKLSASMKY
+552 EDAQGNLSASMEY
-565 SGGSAPVFRNTA
+565 PGGSAPVFRNTA
-577 VTEQYMPISVQKVWS
+577 VTEWYMPISVQKVWS
-592 DSSTVDHKADAIGF
+592 DSSTVSHTADAIGF
-606 QIWRTESGQ
+606 QIWRIESGQ
-615 PDTLVSIDGKS
+615 PDALVSIDGKS
-626 KFYLNDAS
+626 KFYLNAAS
-634 DWKWSYTKLP
+634 GWKWSYTRLP
-644 VQDAGHTYSYRVE
+644 VQYAGRTYSYRVE

-702 GTPMQGT
+702 GTPMQGA

-720 RKCKEVEIPV
+720 RQCKEVEIPV

-736 PAGALLVQYKQ
+736 PAGALLEQYKQ

-759 GVTEGTAENVSVVS
+759 GVTEGTAENFFVVS
-773 AEKCSAAYA
+773 ADKCSAAYA
-782 NKVFTVQNIQVGALV
+782 NGVFTVQDIQVGALV
-797 RVRCDNVMDSKKL
+797 RVRFDNVMDPTKL

-817 GTQEGWTCT
+817 GTDEGWTST
-826 GDAKPGSAY
+826 GYAKLGGGYAT
-835 NTYYAA
+835 NYAA
-841 TGSGY
+841 IGSDC
-846 HALKIYNRTKVW
+846 HALKIYNRTQVW
-858 NDASFPL
+858 ESAVFKL
-865 DSAVI
+865 DPNVI

-878 SAYLNRSADY
+878 SAYLNRAAVY
-888 TDSNS
+888 TESDNK
-893 TTHNLGADHTAPLH
+893 TTHPLGADHTAPLN
-907 LTLYYKDSAGKSQYQ
+907 LALYYEDSTGGPHYLNIA
-922 DINTVDATSSG
+922 TVGAVSSG
-933 TWIHLRNASLTIPAD
+933 SWIHLRRASLTIPAD
-948 CTDMRLRVNA
+948 CKVMRLHVDA
-958 NGEEGTG
+958 NGEEGTDN
-965 EEGTGEERK
+965 
-974 GKFSDLYLD
+974 KFSDLFLD

-990 GMDISVEQKTG
+990 GMDISVEQDTG

-1012 FTVTGK
+1012 FTMGVK

-1026 NADNWHLDVWNKQI
+1026 NADNWHLDAWNKPI
-1040 EITAEEG
+1040 EITAAEG

-1052 SGAELEQVP
+1052 SGAELKQDS
-1061 NKIYQYFVEEDPMT
+1061 NRIYQYFVEEDPMT

>member
-1 MLAKSVVRSMT
+1 MT
-12 DSCVTDIRARHKRN
+12 DSYVTDIRARHKRN
-26 IRLTW
+26 IRLAW
-31 ILLILGLVVACSV
+31 LLLILGLVVACSV

-66 QHSAACYADG
+66 QHSAACYADIADG

-100 GPPVVEITTPTED
+100 EPPVVEITTPTEA

-142 VIYVKTALGER
+142 VIYVNTALGER
-153 SKDAVHEYLKGF
+153 SKDTVHEWLDLGLP
-165 GFPSTADGKYVPNSE
+165 GENDGKYFKNSKE
-180 KNPYILQVGDTVE
+180 SPYILQVGDTVE

-198 DNSNPSRWS
+198 DSSSTDTFWS
-207 VSEPKEKVFSTPT
+207 A
-220 ETHTVLPDG
+220 PDG
-229 THKFERTYH
+229 AMTLVNESYTIQADGSRKVVKEYKPNQTGDMQVHFGEQKFY
-238 ASGAG
+238 
-243 KGTIRLGDQDFY
+243 IN
-255 VSVPDPTQDKK
+255 VPDPKQELEA
-266 DFHYDHADI
+266 FHYDHADI
-275 EITDGGY
+275 EITDGGF

-287 TVTDPNGNQV
+287 TVTDQNGNQV

-308 GVNHCYIYRAD
+308 GVNHCYIYNAA
-319 GSLIT
+319 GSVIM
-324 TYDLTG
+324 TY
-330 EPGDKTTDYESH
+330 ESTDYESH
-342 GTPGEAQYELT
+342 GTPGETQYELT
-353 SKYKCMNNEEK
+353 SKYRCMENDKK
-364 WLKCSEVDHAQF
+364 WVKRSEVDHAQF
-376 DVQLLLKPRKRIV
+376 DVQLLLKPRQQIV
-389 TVTKDGKQISQ
+389 TVTRNGVQISQ
-400 KETDI
+400 TETDI
-405 SDSTGKSDVTILSAV
+405 SDSTGESDVTILSAV
-420 FTMNHRSVVDA
+420 FDMSHRSVVDA
-431 NNKCPN
+431 NNKCPD
-437 HSGLDFNLMANVSQI
+437 HSGLDFNLMANVNQI
-452 ITVESASVELTASK
+452 IKVEPASVEPTARK
-466 QLTNGSIGTNQFQFE
+466 HLTNGSIGTNQFQFE
-481 LLNQNGKLID
+481 LLDKDGKLID
-491 RQYCDTTGQ
+491 RQYCDTEGQ
-500 VTFESQ
+500 VTFEAQ
-506 YFLKP
+506 YFLMA

-518 KESIPSEAVQ
+518 RENIPSKAVQ

-533 YFGGIFYDSHTETV
+533 YSRGIFYDSHTETV

-552 ADAQGKLSASMKY
+552 ADAQGNLSASMAY

-577 VTEQYMPISVQKVWS
+577 VTERYMPIGVQKVWS
-592 DSSTVDHKADAIGF
+592 DSSTVDHTADAIGF
-606 QIWRTESGQ
+606 RIWRIESGQ
-615 PDTLVSIDGKS
+615 PDALVSIDGKS

-634 DWKWSYTKLP
+634 GWKWSYTELP
-644 VQDAGHTYSYRVE
+644 VQYAGRTYSYRVE

-702 GTPMQGT
+702 GTPMQGA

-720 RKCKEVEIPV
+720 RQCKEVEIPV

-736 PAGALLVQYKQ
+736 PAGALLEQYKQ

-773 AEKCSAAYA
+773 ADKCSAAYA
-782 NKVFTVQNIQVGALV
+782 NGVFTVQDIQVGALV
-797 RVRCDNVMDSKKL
+797 RVRCDNVMDSSSL

-817 GTQEGWTCT
+817 STFEKWEST
-826 GDAKPGSAY
+826 GDAMLGGG
-835 NTYYAA
+835 YYTNYVA
-841 TGSGY
+841 GSGPDC
-846 HALKIYNRTKVW
+846 HSLKIYNRTQDW
-858 NDASFPL
+858 ASAVFTL
-865 DSAVI
+865 DSSVI

-878 SAYLNRSADY
+878 SAYLNRAAVY
-888 TDSNS
+888 TESDNS
-893 TTHNLGADHTAPLH
+893 TTHNLGADHTAPLN
-907 LTLYYKDSAGKSQYQ
+907 LTLYYEDSAGGSNYLN
-922 DINTVDATSSG
+922 IATVGAAPSG
-933 TWIHLRNASLTIPAD
+933 SWIHLRNASLTIPVG
-948 CTDMRLRVNA
+948 CTNMKLQVET
-958 NGEEGTG
+958 NGEEGTD
-965 EEGTGEERK
+965 
-974 GKFSDLYLD
+974 KFSDLFLD

-990 GMDISVEQKTG
+990 GMDISVEQNTG

-1018 TIPTDVQQ
+1018 TIPADVQQ
-1026 NADNWHLDVWNKQI
+1026 NVDNWHLDAWNKRI
-1040 EITAEEG
+1040 EITAVEG

-1052 SGAELEQVP
+1052 SGTELDQVP
-1061 NKIYQYFVEEDPMT
+1061 NRIYQYFVQEDPMT

-1090 AQTPMIIKNQSIAY
+1090 AQTPIIIKNQSIAY

>member
-1 MLAKSVVRSMT
+1 MT
-12 DSCVTDIRARHKRN
+12 DSYVTDIRARHKRN
-26 IRLTW
+26 IRLAW
-31 ILLILGLVVACSV
+31 LLLILGLVVACSV

-66 QHSAACYADG
+66 QHSAACYADTADG
-76 GQLICTLPEHIHT
+76 SQLICTLPEHIHT

-100 GPPVVEITTPTED
+100 GPPVVEITTLTED

-153 SKDAVHEYLKGF
+153 SKDTVHEYLANLGLP
-165 GFPSTADGKYVPNSE
+165 GTNDGKYILNSE
-180 KNPYILQVGDTVE
+180 ESPYILQVGDTVE

-198 DNSNPSRWS
+198 DSSNTDGFWS
-207 VSEPKEKVFSTPT
+207 SSS
-220 ETHTVLPDG
+220 PDG
-229 THKFERTYH
+229 VLVAGTATTTTLADGTKKIEKTYST
-238 ASGAG
+238 AKAG
-243 KGTIRLGDQDFY
+243 TGVIYFGNQSSFY
-255 VSVPDPTQDKK
+255 VSVPVPKEELK

-287 TVTDPNGNQV
+287 TVTDQNGNQV
-297 TTRQIFDSYIT
+297 TTRQIFDSYIS
-308 GVNHCYIYRAD
+308 GVNHCYIYNAA
-319 GSLIT
+319 GSLIK
-324 TYDLTG
+324 TY
-330 EPGDKTTDYESH
+330 ESTDYQAN
-342 GTPGEAQYELT
+342 GKPGETQYELT
-353 SKYKCMNNEEK
+353 SKYKCMEKEEK
-364 WLKCSEVDHAQF
+364 WFKRSEVDHAQF
-376 DVQLLLKPRKRIV
+376 DVQLLLKPRKQIV
-389 TVTKDGKQISQ
+389 TVTKDGVQSSQ
-400 KETDI
+400 TETDI
-405 SDSTGKSDVTILSAV
+405 SDSTGESDVTILSAV
-420 FTMNHRSVVDA
+420 FNMNHRSVVDA
-431 NNKCPN
+431 NNKCPD
-437 HSGLDFNLMANVSQI
+437 HSGLDFNLMANVNQI
-452 ITVESASVELTASK
+452 ITVEPASVEPTAHK
-466 QLTNGSIGTNQFQFE
+466 QLTNGSIGTNQFRFE
-481 LLNQNGKLID
+481 LLDKDGKLID
-491 RQYCDTTGQ
+491 RQYCDTTGK

-506 YFLKP
+506 YFLMP

-518 KESIPSEAVQ
+518 RESIPSEAVQ

-533 YFGGIFYDSHTETV
+533 YSRGIFYDSHTEKV

-552 ADAQGKLSASMKY
+552 ADAQGNLSASMAY
-565 SGGSAPVFRNTA
+565 AGGSAPVFHNTA
-577 VTEQYMPISVQKVWS
+577 VTERYMPISVQKVWS
-592 DSSTVDHKADAIGF
+592 DSSTVNHKADAIGF
-606 QIWRTESGQ
+606 RIWRTESGQ
-615 PDTLVSIDGKS
+615 PDALVSIDGKS

-634 DWKWSYTKLP
+634 GWKWSYTKLP
-644 VQDAGHTYSYRVE
+644 VQYAGRTYSYRVE

-680 TITNTPKDAITLSI
+680 TITNTSKDAITLSI

-715 SALLQ
+715 SASLQ
-720 RKCKEVEIPV
+720 RQCKEVEIPV

-736 PAGALLVQYKQ
+736 PAGALLEQYKQ

-782 NKVFTVQNIQVGALV
+782 NGVFTVQDIQVGARV
-797 RVRCDNVMDSKKL
+797 QVRCDNVMDSTKL

-817 GTQEGWTCT
+817 DTQEDWTCT

-835 NTYYAA
+835 STNYAA

-846 HALKIYNRTKVW
+846 HALKIYNRTKAW
-858 NDASFPL
+858 MGASFTL
-865 DSAVI
+865 DSSVI

-878 SAYLNRSADY
+878 SAYLNRAAVY
-888 TDSNS
+888 TESDNT
-893 TTHNLGADHTAPLH
+893 TTHNLGADHTAPLN
-907 LTLYYKDSAGKSQYQ
+907 LTLYYEDSAGVPNYLG
-922 DINTVDATSSG
+922 IAAVAAASSG
-933 TWIHLRNASLTIPAD
+933 SWIHLRNASLTIPAD
-948 CTDMRLRVNA
+948 CTVMKLQVDA
-958 NGEEGTG
+958 NGEEGTD
-965 EEGTGEERK
+965 
-974 GKFSDLYLD
+974 KFSDLFLD
-983 EVIIAPA
+983 EVIIAPP
-990 GMDISVEQKTG
+990 GMDISVEQNTG

-1018 TIPTDVQQ
+1018 TIPADVQQ
-1026 NADNWHLDVWNKQI
+1026 NADNWHLDAWNKQI
-1040 EITAEEG
+1040 EITAAEG

-1052 SGAELEQVP
+1052 SGAELGQVS
-1061 NKIYQYFVEEDPMT
+1061 NRIYQYFVEEDPMT

-1090 AQTPMIIKNQSIAY
+1090 AQTPIIIKNQSIAY

-1136 RRKRRSSA
+1136 RSKRRSSA

>member
-1 MLAKSVVRSMT
+1 MLAKSVVRNMT

-153 SKDAVHEYLKGF
+153 SKDTVHENLG
-165 GFPSTADGKYVPNSE
+165 DGKYIPNSE

-198 DNSNPSRWS
+198 DGSSTTTFWSGPSGAMTT
-207 VSEPKEKVFSTPT
+207 VSESYTIQADGSRKGVKEYRPNQTGAMDVHFGDQVFYINVPVPKEN
-220 ETHTVLPDG
+220 L
-229 THKFERTYH
+229 
-238 ASGAG
+238 
-243 KGTIRLGDQDFY
+243 
-255 VSVPDPTQDKK
+255 K

-275 EITDGGY
+275 EITDGGF

-287 TVTDPNGNQV
+287 TVTDQNGNQV

-308 GVNHCYIYRAD
+308 GVNHCYIYNAA
-319 GSLIT
+319 GTVIM
-324 TYDLTG
+324 TY
-330 EPGDKTTDYESH
+330 ESTDYESN
-342 GTPGEAQYELT
+342 GKPGETQYELT
-353 SKYKCMNNEEK
+353 SKYRCVGNDKK
-364 WLKCSEVDHAQF
+364 HVKPSEVDHAQF
-376 DVQLLLKPRKRIV
+376 DVQLLLKPRRQIV
-389 TVTKDGKQISQ
+389 TVTKNGVQSSPT
-400 KETDI
+400 ETDI
-405 SDSTGKSDVTILSAV
+405 SDPTGESDVTIPSVV
-420 FTMNHRSVVDA
+420 FKMSHRSVVDA
-431 NNKCPN
+431 NNKCPD

-452 ITVESASVELTASK
+452 IKVEPASVEPTARK
-466 QLTNGSIGTNQFQFE
+466 QLANGSIGTNQFMFE
-481 LLNQNGKLID
+481 LLDKDGKLID

-500 VTFESQ
+500 VTFDAQ
-506 YFLKP
+506 YFLRS

-518 KESIPSEAVQ
+518 RENIPGEAVQ

-533 YFGGIFYDSHTETV
+533 YFGGIFYDSHTATV
-547 TVTVT
+547 TVEVT
-552 ADAQGKLSASMKY
+552 EDAQGNLSASMAY
-565 SGGSAPVFRNTA
+565 SGGSAPVFHNTA
-577 VTEQYMPISVQKVWS
+577 VTERYMPISVQKVWS

-606 QIWRTESGQ
+606 RIWRTESGQ
-615 PDTLVSIDGKS
+615 PDALVSIDGKS

-634 DWKWSYTKLP
+634 GWKWSYTRLP
-644 VQDAGHTYSYRVE
+644 VQYAGRTYSYRVE

-702 GTPMQGT
+702 GKPMQGA

-720 RKCKEVEIPV
+720 RQCKEVEIPV

-736 PAGALLVQYKQ
+736 PAGALLEQYKQ

-759 GVTEGTAENVSVVS
+759 GVTEGTAENFSVVS
-773 AEKCSAAYA
+773 ADKCSAAYA
-782 NKVFTVQNIQVGALV
+782 NGVFTVQDIQVGALV
-797 RVRCDNVMDSKKL
+797 RVRFDNVMDPTKL

-817 GTQEGWTCT
+817 GTDEGWTST
-826 GDAKPGSAY
+826 GYAKLGGGYAT
-835 NTYYAA
+835 NYAA
-841 TGSGY
+841 IGSDC
-846 HALKIYNRTKVW
+846 HALKIYNRTQVW
-858 NDASFPL
+858 ESAVFKL
-865 DSAVI
+865 DPNVI

-878 SAYLNRSADY
+878 SAYLNRAADY
-888 TDSNS
+888 TESDNK
-893 TTHNLGADHTAPLH
+893 TTHPLGADHTAPLN
-907 LTLYYKDSAGKSQYQ
+907 LALYYEDSTGGPHYLNIA
-922 DINTVDATSSG
+922 TVGAVSSG
-933 TWIHLRNASLTIPAD
+933 SWIHLRKARLTIPAD
-948 CTDMRLRVNA
+948 CKVMRLHVDA
-958 NGEEGTG
+958 HGEEGTG
-965 EEGTGEERK
+965 
-974 GKFSDLYLD
+974 KFSDLFLD

-990 GMDISVEQKTG
+990 GMDISVEQNTG
-1001 RVLLNNPEFYS
+1001 RVLLNNPEFYR
-1012 FTVTGK
+1012 FTVKEK
-1018 TIPTDVQQ
+1018 TIPTDVKQ
-1026 NADNWHLDVWNKQI
+1026 NADNWHLDAWNKRI

-1052 SGAELEQVP
+1052 SGTELEQVP
-1061 NKIYQYFVEEDPMT
+1061 NRIYQYFVKEDPMT

>member
-134 ASASYEKN
+134 TSASYEKN

-165 GFPSTADGKYVPNSE
+165 GFPKTDDGKYVPNS
-180 KNPYILQVGDTVE
+180 KNNPYILQVGDTVE

-198 DNSNPSRWS
+198 DSSSTTTFWS
-207 VSEPKEKVFSTPT
+207 SPDGAMTTVSESYTPQADGSRKGVKEYKPNQTGDMEVHFGDDQVF
-220 ETHTVLPDG
+220 
-229 THKFERTYH
+229 Y
-238 ASGAG
+238 
-243 KGTIRLGDQDFY
+243 IN
-255 VSVPDPTQDKK
+255 VPDPNQDLK

-287 TVTDPNGNQV
+287 TVTDQNGNQV

-308 GVNHCYIYRAD
+308 GVNHCYIYNAAGTR
-319 GSLIT
+319 IM
-324 TYDLTG
+324 TY
-330 EPGDKTTDYESH
+330 ESTDYESH
-342 GTPGEAQYELT
+342 GKPGETQYELT
-353 SKYKCMNNEEK
+353 SKYKCMNKEAK
-364 WLKCSEVDHAQF
+364 WFKRSEVDHAQF
-376 DVQLLLKPRKRIV
+376 DVQLLLKPRKQIV

-400 KETDI
+400 TETDI
-405 SDSTGKSDVTILSAV
+405 SDSSGESDVTILSAE

-437 HSGLDFNLMANVSQI
+437 HSGLDFNLMANVNHI
-452 ITVESASVELTASK
+452 ITVEPASVELTAHK
-466 QLTNGSIGTNQFQFE
+466 QLTNGSIGTKQFQFE
-481 LLNQNGKLID
+481 LLDKDGKLID
-491 RQYCDTTGQ
+491 RQYCDTNGQ

-518 KESIPSEAVQ
+518 RESIPSEAVQ

-533 YFGGIFYDSHTETV
+533 YSGGIFYDSHTETV

-552 ADAQGKLSASMKY
+552 EDAQGKLSASMEY
-565 SGGSAPVFRNTA
+565 SSGSDPPVFHNRA

-592 DSSTVDHKADAIGF
+592 DSSTVDHTADAIGF

-615 PDTLVSIDGKS
+615 PDALVSIDGKS

-672 QNGGTLEY
+672 QNDGTLEY
-680 TITNTPKDAITLSI
+680 TITNTPRDAFTLSI

-773 AEKCSAAYA
+773 AENCSAAYA

-797 RVRCDNVMDSKKL
+797 RVRCDNVVKDPKKL

-826 GDAKPGSAY
+826 GDAKPGNAH

-846 HALKIYNRTKVW
+846 HALKIYNRTQVW
-858 NDASFPL
+858 NDASCPL

-878 SAYLNRSADY
+878 SAYLNRAAVY
-888 TDSNS
+888 TESDNK
-893 TTHNLGADHTAPLH
+893 TTHDLGADHTAPLH
-907 LTLYYKDSAGKSQYQ
+907 LTLYYKDSAGESHYL

-948 CTDMRLRVNA
+948 CTGMRLRVNT
-958 NGEEGTG
+958 NGEEGTD
-965 EEGTGEERK
+965 
-974 GKFSDLYLD
+974 KFSDLYLD

-990 GMDISVEQKTG
+990 GMDISVEQNKG

-1018 TIPTDVQQ
+1018 TIPADVRQ
-1026 NADNWHLDVWNKQI
+1026 NADNWHLDAWNKPI
-1040 EITAEEG
+1040 EITAAEG

-1052 SGAELEQVP
+1052 SGTELEQVP
-1061 NKIYQYFVEEDPMT
+1061 NRIYQYFVEEDPMT
-1075 GFTPSYSDMYVSSNT
+1075 GFTTSYSDMYVSSNT

>member
-153 SKDAVHEYLKGF
+153 SKDAVHEYLAGF
-165 GFPSTADGKYVPNSE
+165 GYPKTDDGKYVPNSE
-180 KNPYILQVGDTVE
+180 NNPYILQVGDTVE

-198 DNSNPSRWS
+198 DSSNTDTFWS
-207 VSEPKEKVFSTPT
+207 SPPGAMTAVSESYPPQADGSRKVVKEYKPNQIGDMQVHFVDQVF
-220 ETHTVLPDG
+220 
-229 THKFERTYH
+229 Y
-238 ASGAG
+238 
-243 KGTIRLGDQDFY
+243 IN
-255 VSVPDPTQDKK
+255 VPDPEQELK

-297 TTRQIFDSYIT
+297 TTRQIFDSYIS
-308 GVNHCYIYRAD
+308 GVNHCYIYDAAGTR
-319 GSLIT
+319 IM
-324 TYDLTG
+324 TY
-330 EPGDKTTDYESH
+330 ESTDYESH
-342 GTPGEAQYELT
+342 GKPGETQYELT
-353 SKYKCMNNEEK
+353 SKYKCMNKEAK
-364 WLKCSEVDHAQF
+364 WFKRSEVDHAQF
-376 DVQLLLKPRKRIV
+376 DVQLLLKPRKQIV

-400 KETDI
+400 TETDI
-405 SDSTGKSDVTILSAV
+405 SDSSGESDVTILSAE

-437 HSGLDFNLMANVSQI
+437 HSGLDFNLMANVNHI
-452 ITVESASVELTASK
+452 ITVEPASVELTAHK
-466 QLTNGSIGTNQFQFE
+466 QLTNGSIGTKQFQFE

-518 KESIPSEAVQ
+518 RESIPSEAVQ

-552 ADAQGKLSASMKY
+552 ADAQGKLSASMAY
-565 SGGSAPVFRNTA
+565 ASGSAPPVFRNTA
-577 VTEQYMPISVQKVWS
+577 VTEQYMPINVQKVWS
-592 DSSTVDHKADAIGF
+592 DTVDHTADAIGF
-606 QIWRTESGQ
+606 RIWRTESGQ
-615 PDTLVSIDGKS
+615 PDALVSIDGKS
-626 KFYLNDAS
+626 TFYLNDAS
-634 DWKWSYTKLP
+634 DWKWSYKELP
-644 VQDAGHTYSYRVE
+644 VQDAGRTYSYRVE

-680 TITNTPKDAITLSI
+680 TITNTPKDAFTLSI

-720 RKCKEVEIPV
+720 RQCKEVEIPV

-747 PAYVGS
+747 HAYVGS

-759 GVTEGTAENVSVVS
+759 GVTEGTAENVSVDS
-773 AEKCSAAYA
+773 TENCSAAYA

-826 GDAKPGSAY
+826 GDAKLGSAY
-835 NTYYAA
+835 NTCYAG

-907 LTLYYKDSAGKSQYQ
+907 LTLYYKDSAGKSQYLG
-922 DINTVDATSSG
+922 INTVDATSSG
-933 TWIHLRNASLTIPAD
+933 TWIHLHNASWTIPAD

-1018 TIPTDVQQ
+1018 TIPQDVQQ
-1026 NADNWHLDVWNKQI
+1026 NADNWHLDAWNKQI

-1075 GFTPSYSDMYVSSNT
+1075 GFTTSYSDMYVSSNT

>member
-1 MLAKSVVRSMT
+1 MWL
-12 DSCVTDIRARHKRN
+12 
-26 IRLTW
+26 
-31 ILLILGLVVACSV
+31 LLILGLVVSCSV
-44 AWTLRGVGIT
+44 AWMLRGVGIT

-66 QHSAACYADG
+66 QHSAACYADTADG
-76 GQLICTLPEHIHT
+76 SQLICTLPEHIHT

-122 RETVQLPNYLAD
+122 RETVQLLNYLAD
-134 ASASYEKN
+134 TSASYEKN

-153 SKDAVHEYLKGF
+153 SKDTVHEYLAGL
-165 GFPSTADGKYVPNSE
+165 GLPGTNDGKYILNSADA
-180 KNPYILQVGDTVE
+180 PYILQLGDTVE
-193 LCIYT
+193 LCIYV
-198 DNSNPSRWS
+198 DSSNKTKFSS
-207 VSEPKEKVFSTPT
+207 SPKNALSIVT
-220 ETHTVLPDG
+220 ETPNEILADG
-229 THKFERTYH
+229 TRKVTKTYKTNQIGDIQIKFD
-238 ASGAG
+238 
-243 KGTIRLGDQDFY
+243 DQMFY
-255 VSVPDPTQDKK
+255 INVPDPNQELK

-275 EITDGGY
+275 EITDGGF

-287 TVTDPNGNQV
+287 TVTDQNGNQV

-308 GVNHCYIYRAD
+308 GVNHCYIYNAA
-319 GSLIT
+319 GSVIM
-324 TYDLTG
+324 TY
-330 EPGDKTTDYESH
+330 ESTDYQAN
-342 GTPGEAQYELT
+342 GKPGETQYELT
-353 SKYKCMNNEEK
+353 SKYKCMDKEEK
-364 WLKCSEVDHAQF
+364 WFKRSEVDHAQF
-376 DVQLLLKPRKRIV
+376 DVQLLLKPSRQIV
-389 TVTKDGKQISQ
+389 TVTKNGVQVSQ
-400 KETDI
+400 TETDI
-405 SDSTGKSDVTILSAV
+405 SDSTGESDVTILSAV
-420 FTMNHRSVVDA
+420 FDMSHRSVVDA
-431 NNKCPN
+431 NNKCPD
-437 HSGLDFNLMANVSQI
+437 HSGLDFNLMANVNQI
-452 ITVESASVELTASK
+452 INVEPAFVEPTASK

-481 LLNQNGKLID
+481 LLDKDGKMID
-491 RQYCDTTGQ
+491 RQYCDTSGQ

-506 YFLKP
+506 YFLMP

-518 KESIPSEAVQ
+518 RESIPSEAVQ

-533 YFGGIFYDSHTETV
+533 YSKGIFYDSHTETV

-552 ADAQGKLSASMKY
+552 ADAQGNLSASMAY
-565 SGGSAPVFRNTA
+565 SCGSAPVFRNTA
-577 VTEQYMPISVQKVWS
+577 VTERYMPISVQKVWS
-592 DSSTVDHKADAIGF
+592 DSGTVDHTADAIGF
-606 QIWRTESGQ
+606 RIWRTESGQ
-615 PDTLVSIDGKS
+615 PDALVSIDGKS

-634 DWKWSYTKLP
+634 GWKWSYTELP
-644 VQDAGHTYSYRVE
+644 VQYAGRTYSYRVE

-680 TITNTPKDAITLSI
+680 TITNTSKDDITLSI

-720 RKCKEVEIPV
+720 RQCREVEIPV

-736 PAGALLVQYKQ
+736 PAGALLEQYKQ

-773 AEKCSAAYA
+773 ADKCSAAYA
-782 NKVFTVQNIQVGALV
+782 NGVFTVQDIQVGALV
-797 RVRCDNVMDSKKL
+797 QVRCDNVMDSSGL

-835 NTYYAA
+835 STNYAA
-841 TGSGY
+841 TGSGS
-846 HALKIYNRTKVW
+846 HTLKIYNRTQVW
-858 NDASFPL
+858 TGAVFTL
-865 DSAVI
+865 DSSVI

-878 SAYLNRSADY
+878 SAYLNRAAVY
-888 TDSNS
+888 TESDNS
-893 TTHNLGADHTAPLH
+893 TTHNLGADHTAPLN
-907 LTLYYKDSAGKSQYQ
+907 LTLYYEDSAGGSKYLGI
-922 DINTVDATSSG
+922 DTVDATSSG

-948 CTDMRLRVNA
+948 CTVMKLQVDA
-958 NGEEGTG
+958 NGEKGTD
-965 EEGTGEERK
+965 
-974 GKFSDLYLD
+974 KFSDLYLD

-990 GMDISVEQKTG
+990 GMDISVEQNTG
-1001 RVLLNNPEFYS
+1001 RILLNNPECYS

-1018 TIPTDVQQ
+1018 TVPASVQQ
-1026 NADNWHLDVWNKQI
+1026 NADNWHLDAWNKQI
-1040 EITAEEG
+1040 EITAAEG
-1047 WIKTL
+1047 WLKTL
-1052 SGAELEQVP
+1052 SGAELDQVS
-1061 NKIYQYFVEEDPMT
+1061 NRIYQYFVQEDPMT

-1090 AQTPMIIKNQSIAY
+1090 AQTPIIIKNQSIAY
-1104 TLPATGGVGLVPFL
+1104 TLPATGSVGLVPFL

>member
-12 DSCVTDIRARHKRN
+12 DSYVTDIRARHKRN

-66 QHSAACYADG
+66 QHSAACYADIADG

-134 ASASYEKN
+134 TSASYEKN

-153 SKDAVHEYLKGF
+153 SKDTVHEYLDGL
-165 GFPSTADGKYVPNSE
+165 GLPGTNDGKYILNSAE
-180 KNPYILQVGDTVE
+180 SPYILQVGDTVE

-198 DNSNPSRWS
+198 DSSSTDTFWSAPNGAMTLVNESYTIQADGSRK
-207 VSEPKEKVFSTPT
+207 VVKEYKPNQTGDMQVHF
-220 ETHTVLPDG
+220 
-229 THKFERTYH
+229 
-238 ASGAG
+238 
-243 KGTIRLGDQDFY
+243 GDQTFY
-255 VSVPDPTQDKK
+255 INVPNPNQELKP
-266 DFHYDHADI
+266 FHYDHADI
-275 EITDGGY
+275 EITDGGF

-287 TVTDPNGNQV
+287 TVTDQNGNQV
-297 TTRQIFDSYIT
+297 TTRQIFDSYIS
-308 GVNHCYIYRAD
+308 GVNHCYIYNAT
-319 GSLIT
+319 GSVIM
-324 TYDLTG
+324 TY
-330 EPGDKTTDYESH
+330 KSTDYEAH
-342 GTPGEAQYELT
+342 GTPGETQYELT
-353 SKYKCMNNEEK
+353 SKFRCMLASDK
-364 WLKCSEVDHAQF
+364 WVKRSEVDHAQF
-376 DVQLLLKPRKRIV
+376 DVQLLLKPRKQIV
-389 TVTKDGKQISQ
+389 TVTQNGVQVRQ

-405 SDSTGKSDVTILSAV
+405 SDSTGESDVTILSAV
-420 FTMNHRSVVDA
+420 FDMSHRSVVDA
-431 NNKCPN
+431 NNKCPD
-437 HSGLDFNLMANVSQI
+437 HSGLDFNLMANVNQI
-452 ITVESASVELTASK
+452 ITVEPASVEPTARK
-466 QLTNGSIGTNQFQFE
+466 QLTNGSIGTNQFRFE
-481 LLNQNGKLID
+481 LLDKDGKLID

-506 YFLKP
+506 YFLMP

-518 KESIPSEAVQ
+518 RESIPSEAVQ

-533 YFGGIFYDSHTETV
+533 YSRGIFYDSHTETV

-552 ADAQGKLSASMKY
+552 ADAQGNLSASMTY

-577 VTEQYMPISVQKVWS
+577 VTERYMPISVQKVWS
-592 DSSTVDHKADAIGF
+592 DSSTVNHKADAIGF
-606 QIWRTESGQ
+606 RIWRTESGQ
-615 PDTLVSIDGKS
+615 PDALVSIDGKS

-634 DWKWSYTKLP
+634 GWKWSYTKLP
-644 VQDAGHTYSYRVE
+644 VQYAGRTYSYRVE

-720 RKCKEVEIPV
+720 RQCKEVEIPV

-736 PAGALLVQYKQ
+736 PAGALLEQYKQ

-773 AEKCSAAYA
+773 ADKCSAAYA
-782 NKVFTVQNIQVGALV
+782 NGVFTVQDIQVGALV
-797 RVRCDNVMDSKKL
+797 RVRCDNVMDSSRL

-817 GTQEGWTCT
+817 GTQEGWTST
-826 GDAKPGSAY
+826 GYAKLGGGYST
-835 NTYYAA
+835 NYAA
-841 TGSGY
+841 IGSDC
-846 HALKIYNRTKVW
+846 HALKIYNRTQDWESAVFK
-858 NDASFPL
+858 L
-865 DSAVI
+865 DPNVI

-878 SAYLNRSADY
+878 SAYLNRAAVY
-888 TDSNS
+888 TESNNT
-893 TTHNLGADHTAPLH
+893 TTHPLGADHTAPLN
-907 LTLYYKDSAGKSQYQ
+907 LTLYYKDSAGEPHYQ
-922 DINTVDATSSG
+922 GIAAVAAASSG
-933 TWIHLRNASLTIPAD
+933 SWIHLRNTGFTIPAG
-948 CTDMRLRVNA
+948 CRVMRLQVDA
-958 NGEEGTG
+958 NGEDG
-965 EEGTGEERK
+965 K
-974 GKFSDLYLD
+974 DNKFSDLFLD

-990 GMDISVEQKTG
+990 GMDISVEQNTG

-1012 FTVTGK
+1012 FTMGEK

-1026 NADNWHLDVWNKQI
+1026 NADNWHLDAWNKQI
-1040 EITAEEG
+1040 EITAAEG

-1052 SGAELEQVP
+1052 SGAELEQVS
-1061 NKIYQYFVEEDPMT
+1061 NRIYQYFVQEDPMT